1 MSEENKGY
9 DFTGL
14 SADEDFDSFL
24 ESIRRDLGETPSPRA
39 ASAGRTV
46 RPVEPEPV
54 EPEPEPAE
62 PESVEPEPGP
72 VRRPR
77 STRPAEQVQQPEPR
91 PARERS
97 TPKRRDA
104 EPRPAAAKNAP
115 ARERSAR
122 QEPQQPA
129 KSARRSAPDIKW
141 GPPPEEKKGRRS
153 GPDEPPRRRSG
164 FARAL
169 ILYTVVLVV
178 AAVAVMA
185 VLWKYLE
192 AYEFT
197 RPENVM
203 SQFEQMADEQYW
215 ETAVTSSFSVTP
227 SEFETESALMDELC
241 LSLLRDG
248 KMTYVKD
255 EAYTDEAPVYLVS
268 VNGVEL
274 CRVYMSP
281 QAGGEAGFGL
291 QYMSINKVE
300 LLADFIAP
308 KARSLTIT
316 APVGATVTINGIA
329 VGESYLS
336 DAAPDTS
343 YLPEL
348 EQNATD
354 LLCCYEIPVI
364 YGTVEIAATD
374 ENGQTLEAAEMDEN
388 GAVFSLPQ
396 GDVSVTIY
404 APAGAVVS
412 VNGVELGDDYKSL
425 TYATD
430 NVTITAPSS
439 ANVIADGE
447 DLDAGD
453 ADDVTLSLFEGLEN
467 YGTAPEMVAWRV
479 GALHKTP
486 EITAVDTYGT
496 ALSAPYLQD
505 GVYVFQPAED
515 EELAASQQQY
525 AETFYDLYAAFEAN
539 RDDKLDTNYYNI
551 LPYMYGG
558 TPLGTRLAS
567 EYSSRQPSGGVTAGS
582 YDSVEVTGFV
592 SYGDN
597 LYTCTVL
604 LYNDGELSG
613 SCAIAFIKASGKWY
627 AASTVEY
634 AVE

>member
-24 ESIRRDLGETPSPRA
+24 ESIRRDLGEAPSPCA
-39 ASAGRTV
+39 AS
-46 RPVEPEPV
+46 RPRPAAPVEPAEPEPEPV
-54 EPEPEPAE
+54 EPEPAE
-62 PESVEPEPGP
+62 PEPEPEPRP
-72 VRRPR
+72 VRKPR
-77 STRPAEQVQQPEPR
+77 STRPAESVQQPEPK
-91 PARERS
+91 RERS
-97 TPKRRDA
+97 AAPKRRDV
-104 EPRPAAAKNAP
+104 EPRPAAKAAP

-122 QEPQQPA
+122 PEPQQPQ

-141 GPPPEEKKGRRS
+141 GPPPEEKKGRRTA
-153 GPDEPPRRRSG
+153 PDEPPRRSG

-215 ETAVTSSFSVTP
+215 ETAITSSFAVTP
-227 SEFETESALMDELC
+227 SEFETKSQLEDELC

-255 EAYTDEAPVYLVS
+255 EAYTDAAPVYLVS

-308 KARSLTIT
+308 KARSITIT
-316 APVGATVTINGIA
+316 APVGATVTVNGIA
-329 VGESYLS
+329 VSENYLS

-354 LLCCYEIPVI
+354 LLCCYEIANI
-364 YGTVEIAATD
+364 YGTVEIAGTAA
-374 ENGQTLEAAEMDEN
+374 NGDTLVAEKSDEN
-388 GAVFSLPQ
+388 GAVFALPE
-396 GDVSVTIY
+396 GELSYTIY
-404 APAGAVVS
+404 APAGATVS
-412 VNGVELGDDYKSL
+412 VNGVELDENYKK
-425 TYATD
+425 T
-430 NVTITAPSS
+430 
-439 ANVIADGE
+439 GE
-447 DLDAGD
+447 DT
-453 ADDVTLSLFEGLEN
+453 TLSLFEGLEN
-467 YGTAPEMVAWRV
+467 YGAAPEMEAWEV
-479 GALHKTP
+479 GGLHQTP
-486 EITAVDTYGT
+486 EITAADESGT

-505 GVYVFQPAED
+505 GVYVFQPAAD

-525 AETFYDLYAAFEAN
+525 AETFYNLYAAFEAN

-567 EYSSRQPSGGVTAGS
+567 EYSSRQPSGGVAAGS

-592 SYGDN
+592 PYGDN

-604 LYNDGELSG
+604 LYNDDELAG
-613 SCAIAFIKASGKWY
+613 SCAVAFIKASGKWY
-627 AASTVEY
+627 AAATVEY

>member
-1 MSEENKGY
+1 MSEENKEY

-24 ESIRRDLGETPSPRA
+24 ESIRRDLGEAPSPRTASRPRPA
-39 ASAGRTV
+39 A
-46 RPVEPEPV
+46 PVEPAEPEPEPV
-54 EPEPEPAE
+54 EPEPAE
-62 PESVEPEPGP
+62 PEPEPEPRP
-72 VRRPR
+72 VRKPR
-77 STRPAEQVQQPEPR
+77 STRPAESVQQPEPK
-91 PARERS
+91 RERS
-97 TPKRRDA
+97 AAPKRRDV
-104 EPRPAAAKNAP
+104 EPRPAAKAAP

-122 QEPQQPA
+122 PEPQQPQ

-141 GPPPEEKKGRRS
+141 GPPPEEKKGRRTA
-153 GPDEPPRRRSG
+153 PDEPPRRSG

-215 ETAVTSSFSVTP
+215 ETAITSSFAVTP
-227 SEFETESALMDELC
+227 SEFETKSQLEDELC

-255 EAYTDEAPVYLVS
+255 EAYTDAAPVYLVS

-308 KARSLTIT
+308 KARSITIT
-316 APVGATVTINGIA
+316 APVGATVTVNGIA
-329 VGESYLS
+329 VSENYLS

-348 EQNATD
+348 EQNASD
-354 LLCCYEIPVI
+354 LLCCYEIANI
-364 YGTVEIAATD
+364 YGTVEIAGTAA
-374 ENGQTLEAAEMDEN
+374 NGDTLVAEKSDEN
-388 GAVFSLPQ
+388 GAVFALPE
-396 GDVSVTIY
+396 GELSYTIY
-404 APAGAVVS
+404 APAGATVS
-412 VNGVELGDDYKSL
+412 VNGVELDENYKK
-425 TYATD
+425 T
-430 NVTITAPSS
+430 
-439 ANVIADGE
+439 GE
-447 DLDAGD
+447 DT
-453 ADDVTLSLFEGLEN
+453 TLNLFEGLEN
-467 YGTAPEMVAWRV
+467 YGAAPEMEAWEV
-479 GALHKTP
+479 GGLHQTP
-486 EITAVDTYGT
+486 EITAADESDT

-505 GVYVFQPAED
+505 GVYVFQPAAD

-525 AETFYDLYAAFEAN
+525 AETFYNLYAAFEAN

-567 EYSSRQPSGGVTAGS
+567 EYSSRQPSGGVAAGS

-592 SYGDN
+592 PYGDN

-604 LYNDGELSG
+604 LYNDDELAG

-627 AASTVEY
+627 AAATVEY

>member
-24 ESIRRDLGETPSPRA
+24 ESIRRDLGEAPSPRA
-39 ASAGRTV
+39 AS
-46 RPVEPEPV
+46 RPRPAAPVEPAEPEPEPV
-54 EPEPEPAE
+54 EPEPAE
-62 PESVEPEPGP
+62 PEPEPEPRP
-72 VRRPR
+72 VRKPR
-77 STRPAEQVQQPEPR
+77 STRPAESVQQPEPK
-91 PARERS
+91 RERS
-97 TPKRRDA
+97 AAPKRRDV
-104 EPRPAAAKNAP
+104 EPRPAAKAAP

-122 QEPQQPA
+122 PEPQQPQ

-141 GPPPEEKKGRRS
+141 GPPPEEKKGRRTA
-153 GPDEPPRRRSG
+153 PDEPPRRSG

-215 ETAVTSSFSVTP
+215 ETAITSSFAVTP
-227 SEFETESALMDELC
+227 SEFETKSQLEDELC

-255 EAYTDEAPVYLVS
+255 EVYTDAAPVYLVS

-308 KARSLTIT
+308 KARSITIT
-316 APVGATVTINGIA
+316 SPVGATVTVNGIA
-329 VGESYLS
+329 VSENYLS

-354 LLCCYEIPVI
+354 LLCCYEIANI
-364 YGTVEIAATD
+364 YGTVEIAGTAA
-374 ENGQTLEAAEMDEN
+374 NGDTLVAEKSDEN
-388 GAVFSLPQ
+388 GAVFALPE
-396 GDVSVTIY
+396 GELSYTIY
-404 APAGAVVS
+404 APAGATVS
-412 VNGVELGDDYKSL
+412 VNGVELDENYKK
-425 TYATD
+425 T
-430 NVTITAPSS
+430 
-439 ANVIADGE
+439 GE
-447 DLDAGD
+447 DT
-453 ADDVTLSLFEGLEN
+453 TLSLFEGLEN
-467 YGTAPEMVAWRV
+467 YGAAPEMEAWEV
-479 GALHKTP
+479 GGLHQTL
-486 EITAVDTYGT
+486 EITAADESGT

-505 GVYVFQPAED
+505 GVYVFQPAAD

-525 AETFYDLYAAFEAN
+525 AETFYNLYAAFEAN

-567 EYSSRQPSGGVTAGS
+567 EYSSRQPSGGVAAGS

-592 SYGDN
+592 PYGDN

-604 LYNDGELSG
+604 LYNDDELAG
-613 SCAIAFIKASGKWY
+613 SCAVAFIKASGKWY
-627 AASTVEY
+627 AAATVEY

>member
-24 ESIRRDLGETPSPRA
+24 ESIRRDLGEAPSPRA
-39 ASAGRTV
+39 AS
-46 RPVEPEPV
+46 RPRPAAPVEPAEPEPEPV
-54 EPEPEPAE
+54 EPEPAE
-62 PESVEPEPGP
+62 PEPEPEPRP
-72 VRRPR
+72 VRKPR
-77 STRPAEQVQQPEPR
+77 STRPAESVQQPEPK
-91 PARERS
+91 RERS
-97 TPKRRDA
+97 AAPKRRDV
-104 EPRPAAAKNAP
+104 EPRPAAKAAP

-122 QEPQQPA
+122 PEPQQPQ

-141 GPPPEEKKGRRS
+141 GPPPEEKKGRRTA
-153 GPDEPPRRRSG
+153 PDEPPRRSG

-215 ETAVTSSFSVTP
+215 ETAITSSFAVTP
-227 SEFETESALMDELC
+227 SEFETKSQLEDELC

-255 EAYTDEAPVYLVS
+255 EAYTDAAPVYLVS

-308 KARSLTIT
+308 KARSITIT
-316 APVGATVTINGIA
+316 APVGATVTVNGIA
-329 VGESYLS
+329 VSENYLS

-354 LLCCYEIPVI
+354 LLCCYEIANI
-364 YGTVEIAATD
+364 YGTVEIAGTAA
-374 ENGQTLEAAEMDEN
+374 NGDTLVAEKSDEN
-388 GAVFSLPQ
+388 GAVFALPE
-396 GDVSVTIY
+396 GELSYTIY
-404 APAGAVVS
+404 APAGATVS
-412 VNGVELGDDYKSL
+412 VNGVELDENYKK
-425 TYATD
+425 T
-430 NVTITAPSS
+430 
-439 ANVIADGE
+439 GE
-447 DLDAGD
+447 DT
-453 ADDVTLSLFEGLEN
+453 TLNLFEGLEN
-467 YGTAPEMVAWRV
+467 YGAAPEMEAWEV
-479 GALHKTP
+479 GGLHQTP
-486 EITAVDTYGT
+486 EITAADESGT

-505 GVYVFQPAED
+505 GVYVFQPAAY

-525 AETFYDLYAAFEAN
+525 AETFYNLYAAFEAN

-567 EYSSRQPSGGVTAGS
+567 EYSSRQPSGGVAAGS

-592 SYGDN
+592 PYGDN

-604 LYNDGELSG
+604 LYNDDELAG
-613 SCAIAFIKASGKWY
+613 SCAVAFIKASGKWY
-627 AASTVEY
+627 AAATVEY

>member
-24 ESIRRDLGETPSPRA
+24 ESIRRDLGEAPSPRTASRPRPA
-39 ASAGRTV
+39 A
-46 RPVEPEPV
+46 PVEPAEPEPEPV
-54 EPEPEPAE
+54 EPEPAE
-62 PESVEPEPGP
+62 PEPEPEPRP
-72 VRRPR
+72 VRKPR
-77 STRPAEQVQQPEPR
+77 STRPAESVQQPEPK
-91 PARERS
+91 RERS
-97 TPKRRDA
+97 AAPKRRDV
-104 EPRPAAAKNAP
+104 EPRPAAKAAP

-122 QEPQQPA
+122 PEPQQPQ

-141 GPPPEEKKGRRS
+141 GPPPEEKKGRRTA
-153 GPDEPPRRRSG
+153 PDEPPRRSG

-215 ETAVTSSFSVTP
+215 ETAITSSFAVTP
-227 SEFETESALMDELC
+227 SEFETKSQLEDELC

-255 EAYTDEAPVYLVS
+255 EVYTDAAPVYLVS

-308 KARSLTIT
+308 KARSITIT
-316 APVGATVTINGIA
+316 APVGATVTVNGIA
-329 VGESYLS
+329 VSESYLS

-354 LLCCYEIPVI
+354 LLCCYEIANI
-364 YGTVEIAATD
+364 YGTVEIAGTAA
-374 ENGQTLEAAEMDEN
+374 NGDTLVAEKSDEN
-388 GAVFSLPQ
+388 GAVFALPE
-396 GDVSVTIY
+396 GELSYTIY
-404 APAGAVVS
+404 APAGATVS
-412 VNGVELGDDYKSL
+412 VNGVELDENYKK
-425 TYATD
+425 T
-430 NVTITAPSS
+430 
-439 ANVIADGE
+439 GE
-447 DLDAGD
+447 NT
-453 ADDVTLSLFEGLEN
+453 TLSLFEGLEN
-467 YGTAPEMVAWRV
+467 YGAAPEMEAWEV
-479 GALHKTP
+479 GGLHQTP
-486 EITAVDTYGT
+486 EITAADESGT

-505 GVYVFQPAED
+505 GVYVFQPAAD

-525 AETFYDLYAAFEAN
+525 AETFYNLYAAFEAN

-567 EYSSRQPSGGVTAGS
+567 EYSSRQPSGGVAAGS

-592 SYGDN
+592 PYGDN

-604 LYNDGELSG
+604 LYNDDELAG
-613 SCAIAFIKASGKWY
+613 SCAVAFIKASGKWY
-627 AASTVEY
+627 AAATVEY

>member
-24 ESIRRDLGETPSPRA
+24 ESIRRDLGEAPSPRTASRPRPA
-39 ASAGRTV
+39 A
-46 RPVEPEPV
+46 PVEPAEPEPEPV
-54 EPEPEPAE
+54 EPEPAE
-62 PESVEPEPGP
+62 PEPEPEPRP
-72 VRRPR
+72 VRKPR
-77 STRPAEQVQQPEPR
+77 STRPAESVQQPEPK
-91 PARERS
+91 RERS
-97 TPKRRDA
+97 AAPKRRDV
-104 EPRPAAAKNAP
+104 EPRPAAKAAP

-122 QEPQQPA
+122 PEPQQPQ

-141 GPPPEEKKGRRS
+141 GPPPEEKKGRRTA
-153 GPDEPPRRRSG
+153 PDEPPRRSG

-215 ETAVTSSFSVTP
+215 ETAITSSFAVTP
-227 SEFETESALMDELC
+227 SEFETKSQLEDELC

-255 EAYTDEAPVYLVS
+255 EVYTDAAPVYLVS

-308 KARSLTIT
+308 KARSITIT
-316 APVGATVTINGIA
+316 APVGATVTVNGIA
-329 VGESYLS
+329 VSENYLS

-354 LLCCYEIPVI
+354 LLCCYEIANI
-364 YGTVEIAATD
+364 YGTVEIAGTAT
-374 ENGQTLEAAEMDEN
+374 NGDTLVAEKSDEN
-388 GAVFSLPQ
+388 GAVFALPE
-396 GDVSVTIY
+396 GELSYTIY
-404 APAGAVVS
+404 APAGATVS
-412 VNGVELGDDYKSL
+412 VNGVELDENYKK
-425 TYATD
+425 T
-430 NVTITAPSS
+430 
-439 ANVIADGE
+439 GE
-447 DLDAGD
+447 DT
-453 ADDVTLSLFEGLEN
+453 TLSLFEGLEN
-467 YGTAPEMVAWRV
+467 YGAAPEMEAWEV
-479 GALHKTP
+479 GGLHQTP
-486 EITAVDTYGT
+486 EITAADESGT

-505 GVYVFQPAED
+505 GVYVFQPAAD

-525 AETFYDLYAAFEAN
+525 AETFYNLYAAFEAN

-567 EYSSRQPSGGVTAGS
+567 EYSSRQPSGGVAAGS

-592 SYGDN
+592 PYGDN

-604 LYNDGELSG
+604 LYNDDELAG
-613 SCAIAFIKASGKWY
+613 SCAVAFIKASGKWY
-627 AASTVEY
+627 AAATVEY

>member
-24 ESIRRDLGETPSPRA
+24 ESIRRDLGEAPSPRTASRPRPA
-39 ASAGRTV
+39 A
-46 RPVEPEPV
+46 PVEPAEPEPEPV
-54 EPEPEPAE
+54 EPEPAE
-62 PESVEPEPGP
+62 PEPEPEPRP
-72 VRRPR
+72 VRKPR
-77 STRPAEQVQQPEPR
+77 STRPAESVQQPEPK
-91 PARERS
+91 RERS
-97 TPKRRDA
+97 AAPKRRDV
-104 EPRPAAAKNAP
+104 EPRPAAKAAP
-115 ARERSAR
+115 ARERSAGP
-122 QEPQQPA
+122 EPPQPQT
-129 KSARRSAPDIKW
+129 SARRSAPDIKW
-141 GPPPEEKKGRRS
+141 GPPPEEKKGRRTA
-153 GPDEPPRRRSG
+153 PDEPPRRSG

-215 ETAVTSSFSVTP
+215 ETAITSSFAVTP
-227 SEFETESALMDELC
+227 SEFETKSQLEDELC

-255 EAYTDEAPVYLVS
+255 EAYTDAAPVYLVS

-308 KARSLTIT
+308 KARRLTV
-316 APVGATVTINGIA
+316 AAAVGATVTGNGID
-329 VGESYLS
+329 VSENYLS

-354 LLCCYEIPVI
+354 LLCCYEIANI
-364 YGTVEIAATD
+364 YGTVEIAGTAA
-374 ENGQTLEAAEMDEN
+374 NGDTLVAEKSDEN
-388 GAVFSLPQ
+388 GAVFALPE
-396 GDVSVTIY
+396 GELSYTIY
-404 APAGAVVS
+404 APAGATVS
-412 VNGVELGDDYKSL
+412 VNGVELDENYKK
-425 TYATD
+425 T
-430 NVTITAPSS
+430 
-439 ANVIADGE
+439 GE
-447 DLDAGD
+447 DT
-453 ADDVTLSLFEGLEN
+453 TLSLFEGLEN
-467 YGTAPEMVAWRV
+467 YGAAPKMEAWEV
-479 GALHKTP
+479 GGLHQTP
-486 EITAVDTYGT
+486 EITAADESGT

-505 GVYVFQPAED
+505 GVYVFQPAAD

-525 AETFYDLYAAFEAN
+525 AETFYNLYAAFEAN

-567 EYSSRQPSGGVTAGS
+567 EYSSRQPSGGVAAGS

-592 SYGDN
+592 PYGDN

-604 LYNDGELSG
+604 LYNDDELAG
-613 SCAIAFIKASGKWY
+613 SCAVAFIKASGKWY
-627 AASTVEY
+627 AAATVEY

>member
-24 ESIRRDLGETPSPRA
+24 ESIRRDLGEAPSPRA
-39 ASAGRTV
+39 AS
-46 RPVEPEPV
+46 RPRPAAPVEPAEPEPEPV
-54 EPEPEPAE
+54 EPEPAE
-62 PESVEPEPGP
+62 PEPEPQP
-72 VRRPR
+72 VRKPR
-77 STRPAEQVQQPEPR
+77 STRPAESVQQPEPK
-91 PARERS
+91 RERS
-97 TPKRRDA
+97 AAPKRRDA
-104 EPRPAAAKNAP
+104 EPRPAAKAAP
-115 ARERSAR
+115 ARERAAR
-122 QEPQQPA
+122 PEPQQPQ

-141 GPPPEEKKGRRS
+141 GPPPEEKKGRRTA
-153 GPDEPPRRRSG
+153 PDEPPRRSG

-215 ETAVTSSFSVTP
+215 ETAITSSFAVTP
-227 SEFETESALMDELC
+227 SEFETKSQLEDELC

-255 EAYTDEAPVYLVS
+255 EAYTDAAPVYLVS

-308 KARSLTIT
+308 KARSITIT
-316 APVGATVTINGIA
+316 APVGATVTVNGIA
-329 VGESYLS
+329 VSENYLS

-354 LLCCYEIPVI
+354 LLCCYEIANI
-364 YGTVEIAATD
+364 YGTVEIAGTAA
-374 ENGQTLEAAEMDEN
+374 NGDTLVAEKSDEN
-388 GAVFSLPQ
+388 GAVFALPE
-396 GDVSVTIY
+396 GELSYTIY
-404 APAGAVVS
+404 TPAGATVS
-412 VNGVELGDDYKSL
+412 VNGVELDENYKK
-425 TYATD
+425 T
-430 NVTITAPSS
+430 
-439 ANVIADGE
+439 GE
-447 DLDAGD
+447 DT
-453 ADDVTLSLFEGLEN
+453 TLSLFEGLEN
-467 YGTAPEMVAWRV
+467 YGAAPEMEAWEV
-479 GALHKTP
+479 GGLHQTP
-486 EITAVDTYGT
+486 EITAADESGT

-505 GVYVFQPAED
+505 GVYVFQPAAD

-525 AETFYDLYAAFEAN
+525 AETFYNLYAAFEAN

-567 EYSSRQPSGGVTAGS
+567 EYSSRQPSGGVAAGS

-592 SYGDN
+592 PYGDN

-604 LYNDGELSG
+604 LYNDDELAG
-613 SCAIAFIKASGKWY
+613 SCAVAFIKASGKWY
-627 AASTVEY
+627 AAATVEY

>member
-24 ESIRRDLGETPSPRA
+24 ESIRRDLGEAPSPRTASRPRPA
-39 ASAGRTV
+39 A
-46 RPVEPEPV
+46 PVEPAEPEPEPV
-54 EPEPEPAE
+54 EPEPAE
-62 PESVEPEPGP
+62 PEPEPEPRP
-72 VRRPR
+72 VRKLR
-77 STRPAEQVQQPEPR
+77 STRPAESVQQPEPK
-91 PARERS
+91 RERS
-97 TPKRRDA
+97 AAPKRRDV
-104 EPRPAAAKNAP
+104 EPRPAEKAAP

-122 QEPQQPA
+122 PEPQQPQ

-141 GPPPEEKKGRRS
+141 GPPPEEKKGRRTA
-153 GPDEPPRRRSG
+153 PDEPPRRSG

-215 ETAVTSSFSVTP
+215 ETAITSSFAVTP
-227 SEFETESALMDELC
+227 SEFETKSQLEDELC

-255 EAYTDEAPVYLVS
+255 EVYTDAAPVYLVS

-308 KARSLTIT
+308 KARSITIT
-316 APVGATVTINGIA
+316 APVGATVTVNGIA
-329 VGESYLS
+329 VSENYLS

-354 LLCCYEIPVI
+354 LLCCYEIANI
-364 YGTVEIAATD
+364 YGTVEIAGTAA
-374 ENGQTLEAAEMDEN
+374 NGDTLVAEKSDEN
-388 GAVFSLPQ
+388 GAVFALPE
-396 GDVSVTIY
+396 GELSYTIY
-404 APAGAVVS
+404 APAGATVS
-412 VNGVELGDDYKSL
+412 VNGVELDENYKK
-425 TYATD
+425 T
-430 NVTITAPSS
+430 
-439 ANVIADGE
+439 GE
-447 DLDAGD
+447 DT
-453 ADDVTLSLFEGLEN
+453 TLSLFEGLEN
-467 YGTAPEMVAWRV
+467 YGAAPEMEAWEV
-479 GALHKTP
+479 GGLHQTP
-486 EITAVDTYGT
+486 EITAADESGT

-505 GVYVFQPAED
+505 GVYVFQPAAD

-525 AETFYDLYAAFEAN
+525 AETFYNLYAAFEAN

-567 EYSSRQPSGGVTAGS
+567 EYSSRQPSGGVAAGS

-592 SYGDN
+592 PYGDN

-604 LYNDGELSG
+604 LYNDDELAG
-613 SCAIAFIKASGKWY
+613 SCAVAFIKASGKWY
-627 AASTVEY
+627 AAATVEY

>member
-24 ESIRRDLGETPSPRA
+24 ESIRRDLGEAPSPRA
-39 ASAGRTV
+39 AS
-46 RPVEPEPV
+46 RPRPAAPVEPAEPEPEPV
-54 EPEPEPAE
+54 EPEPAE
-62 PESVEPEPGP
+62 PEPEPEPRP
-72 VRRPR
+72 VRKPR
-77 STRPAEQVQQPEPR
+77 STRPAESVQQPEPK
-91 PARERS
+91 RERS
-97 TPKRRDA
+97 AAPKRRDV
-104 EPRPAAAKNAP
+104 EPRPAAKAAP

-122 QEPQQPA
+122 PEPQQPQ

-141 GPPPEEKKGRRS
+141 GPPPEEKKGRRTA
-153 GPDEPPRRRSG
+153 PDEPPRRSG

-215 ETAVTSSFSVTP
+215 ETAITSSFAVTP
-227 SEFETESALMDELC
+227 SEFETKSQLEDELC

-255 EAYTDEAPVYLVS
+255 EVYTDAAPVYLVS

-308 KARSLTIT
+308 KARSITIT
-316 APVGATVTINGIA
+316 APVGATVTVNGIA
-329 VGESYLS
+329 VSESYLS

-354 LLCCYEIPVI
+354 LLCCYEIANI
-364 YGTVEIAATD
+364 YGTVEIAGTAA
-374 ENGQTLEAAEMDEN
+374 NGDTLVAEKSDEN
-388 GAVFSLPQ
+388 GAVFALPE
-396 GDVSVTIY
+396 GELSYTIY
-404 APAGAVVS
+404 APAGATVS
-412 VNGVELGDDYKSL
+412 VNGVELDENYKK
-425 TYATD
+425 T
-430 NVTITAPSS
+430 
-439 ANVIADGE
+439 GE
-447 DLDAGD
+447 DT
-453 ADDVTLSLFEGLEN
+453 TLSLFEGLEN
-467 YGTAPEMVAWRV
+467 YGATPEMEAWEV
-479 GALHKTP
+479 GGLHQTP
-486 EITAVDTYGT
+486 EITAADESGT

-505 GVYVFQPAED
+505 GVYVFQPAAYV
-515 EELAASQQQY
+515 ELAASQQQY
-525 AETFYDLYAAFEAN
+525 AETFYNLYAAFEAN

-567 EYSSRQPSGGVTAGS
+567 EYSSRQPSGGVAAGS

-592 SYGDN
+592 PYGDN

-604 LYNDGELSG
+604 LYNDDELAG
-613 SCAIAFIKASGKWY
+613 SCAVAFIKASGKWY
-627 AASTVEY
+627 AAATVEY

>member
-24 ESIRRDLGETPSPRA
+24 ESIRRDLGEAPSPRTASRPRPA
-39 ASAGRTV
+39 A
-46 RPVEPEPV
+46 PVEPAEPEPEPV
-54 EPEPEPAE
+54 EPEPAE
-62 PESVEPEPGP
+62 PEPEPEPRP
-72 VRRPR
+72 VRKLR
-77 STRPAEQVQQPEPR
+77 STRPAESVQQPEPK
-91 PARERS
+91 RERS
-97 TPKRRDA
+97 AAPKRRDV
-104 EPRPAAAKNAP
+104 EPRPAAKAAP

-122 QEPQQPA
+122 PEPQQPQ

-141 GPPPEEKKGRRS
+141 GPPPEEKKGRRTA
-153 GPDEPPRRRSG
+153 PDEPPRRSG

-215 ETAVTSSFSVTP
+215 ETAITSSFAVTP
-227 SEFETESALMDELC
+227 SEFETKSQLEDELC

-255 EAYTDEAPVYLVS
+255 EVYTDAAPVYLVS

-308 KARSLTIT
+308 KARSITIT
-316 APVGATVTINGIA
+316 APVGATVTVNGIA
-329 VGESYLS
+329 VSENYLS

-354 LLCCYEIPVI
+354 LLCCYEIANI
-364 YGTVEIAATD
+364 YGTVEIAGTAA
-374 ENGQTLEAAEMDEN
+374 NGDTLVAEKSDEN
-388 GAVFSLPQ
+388 GAVFALPE
-396 GDVSVTIY
+396 GELSYTIY
-404 APAGAVVS
+404 APAGATVS
-412 VNGVELGDDYKSL
+412 VNGVELDENYKK
-425 TYATD
+425 T
-430 NVTITAPSS
+430 
-439 ANVIADGE
+439 GE
-447 DLDAGD
+447 DT
-453 ADDVTLSLFEGLEN
+453 TLSLFEGLEN
-467 YGTAPEMVAWRV
+467 YGAAPEMEAWEV
-479 GALHKTP
+479 GGLHQTP
-486 EITAVDTYGT
+486 EITAADESGT

-505 GVYVFQPAED
+505 GVYVFQPAAD

-525 AETFYDLYAAFEAN
+525 AETFYNLYAAFEAN

-567 EYSSRQPSGGVTAGS
+567 EYSSRQPSGGVAAGS

-592 SYGDN
+592 PYGDN

-604 LYNDGELSG
+604 LYNDDELAG
-613 SCAIAFIKASGKWY
+613 SCAVAFIKASGKWY
-627 AASTVEY
+627 AAATVEY

>member
-1 MSEENKGY
+1 MSEENKEY

-24 ESIRRDLGETPSPRA
+24 ESIRRDLGEAPSPRTASRPRPA
-39 ASAGRTV
+39 A
-46 RPVEPEPV
+46 PVEPAEPEPEPV
-54 EPEPEPAE
+54 EPEPAE
-62 PESVEPEPGP
+62 PEPEPEPRP
-72 VRRPR
+72 VRKPR
-77 STRPAEQVQQPEPR
+77 STRPAESVQQPEPK
-91 PARERS
+91 RERS
-97 TPKRRDA
+97 AAPKRRDV
-104 EPRPAAAKNAP
+104 EPRPAAKAAP

-122 QEPQQPA
+122 PEPQQPQ

-141 GPPPEEKKGRRS
+141 GPPPEEKKGRRTA
-153 GPDEPPRRRSG
+153 PDEPPRRSG

-215 ETAVTSSFSVTP
+215 ETAITSSFAVTP
-227 SEFETESALMDELC
+227 SEFETKSQLEDELC
-241 LSLLRDG
+241 LSLLRGG

-255 EAYTDEAPVYLVS
+255 EAYTDAAPVYLVS

-308 KARSLTIT
+308 KARSITIT
-316 APVGATVTINGIA
+316 APVGATVTVNGIA
-329 VGESYLS
+329 VSENYLS

-354 LLCCYEIPVI
+354 LLCCYEIANI
-364 YGTVEIAATD
+364 YGTVEIAGTAA
-374 ENGQTLEAAEMDEN
+374 NGDTLVAEKSDEN
-388 GAVFSLPQ
+388 GAVFALPE
-396 GDVSVTIY
+396 GELSYTIY
-404 APAGAVVS
+404 APAGATVS
-412 VNGVELGDDYKSL
+412 VNGVELDENYKK
-425 TYATD
+425 T
-430 NVTITAPSS
+430 
-439 ANVIADGE
+439 GE
-447 DLDAGD
+447 DT
-453 ADDVTLSLFEGLEN
+453 TLSLFEGLEN
-467 YGTAPEMVAWRV
+467 YGAAPEMEAWEV
-479 GALHKTP
+479 GGLHQTP
-486 EITAVDTYGT
+486 EITAADESGT

-505 GVYVFQPAED
+505 GVYVFQPAAD

-525 AETFYDLYAAFEAN
+525 AETFYNLYAAFEAN

-567 EYSSRQPSGGVTAGS
+567 EYSSRQPSGGVAAGS

-592 SYGDN
+592 PYGDN

-604 LYNDGELSG
+604 LYNDDELAG
-613 SCAIAFIKASGKWY
+613 SCAVAFIKASGKWY
-627 AASTVEY
+627 AAATVEY

>member
-24 ESIRRDLGETPSPRA
+24 ESIRRDLGEAPSPRTASRPRPA
-39 ASAGRTV
+39 A
-46 RPVEPEPV
+46 PVEPAEPEPEPV
-54 EPEPEPAE
+54 EPEPAE
-62 PESVEPEPGP
+62 PEPEPEPRP
-72 VRRPR
+72 VRKPR
-77 STRPAEQVQQPEPR
+77 STRSAESVQQPEPK
-91 PARERS
+91 RERS
-97 TPKRRDA
+97 AAPKRRDV
-104 EPRPAAAKNAP
+104 EPRPAAKAAP

-122 QEPQQPA
+122 PEPQQPQ

-141 GPPPEEKKGRRS
+141 GPPPEEKKGRRTA
-153 GPDEPPRRRSG
+153 PDEPPRRSG

-215 ETAVTSSFSVTP
+215 ETAITSSFAVTP
-227 SEFETESALMDELC
+227 SEFETKSQLEDELC

-255 EAYTDEAPVYLVS
+255 EVYTDAAPVYLVS

-308 KARSLTIT
+308 KARSITIT
-316 APVGATVTINGIA
+316 APVGATVTVNGIA
-329 VGESYLS
+329 VSESYLS

-354 LLCCYEIPVI
+354 LLCCYEIANI
-364 YGTVEIAATD
+364 YGTVEIAGTAA
-374 ENGQTLEAAEMDEN
+374 NGDTLVAEKSDEN
-388 GAVFSLPQ
+388 GAVFALPE
-396 GDVSVTIY
+396 GELSYTIY
-404 APAGAVVS
+404 APAGATVS
-412 VNGVELGDDYKSL
+412 VNGVELDENYKK
-425 TYATD
+425 T
-430 NVTITAPSS
+430 
-439 ANVIADGE
+439 GE
-447 DLDAGD
+447 NT
-453 ADDVTLSLFEGLEN
+453 TLSLFEGLEN
-467 YGTAPEMVAWRV
+467 YGAAPEMEAWEV
-479 GALHKTP
+479 GGLHQTP
-486 EITAVDTYGT
+486 EITAADESGT

-505 GVYVFQPAED
+505 GVYVFQPAAD

-525 AETFYDLYAAFEAN
+525 AETFYNLYAAFEAN

-567 EYSSRQPSGGVTAGS
+567 EYSSRQPSGGVAAGS

-592 SYGDN
+592 PYGDN

-604 LYNDGELSG
+604 LYNDDELAG
-613 SCAIAFIKASGKWY
+613 SCAVAFIKASGKWY
-627 AASTVEY
+627 AAATVEY

>member
-24 ESIRRDLGETPSPRA
+24 ESIRRDLGEAPSPRDASRPRPA
-39 ASAGRTV
+39 A
-46 RPVEPEPV
+46 PVEPAEPEPEPV
-54 EPEPEPAE
+54 EPEPAE
-62 PESVEPEPGP
+62 PEPEPEPRP
-72 VRRPR
+72 VCKPR
-77 STRPAEQVQQPEPR
+77 STRPAESVQQPEPK
-91 PARERS
+91 RERS
-97 TPKRRDA
+97 AAPKRRDV
-104 EPRPAAAKNAP
+104 EPRPAAKAAP

-122 QEPQQPA
+122 PEPQQPQ

-141 GPPPEEKKGRRS
+141 GPPPEEKKGRRTA
-153 GPDEPPRRRSG
+153 PDEPPRRSG

-215 ETAVTSSFSVTP
+215 ETAITSSFAVTP
-227 SEFETESALMDELC
+227 SEFETKSQLEDELC

-255 EAYTDEAPVYLVS
+255 EAYTDAAPVYLVS

-308 KARSLTIT
+308 KARSITIT
-316 APVGATVTINGIA
+316 APVGATVTVNGIA
-329 VGESYLS
+329 VSESYLS

-354 LLCCYEIPVI
+354 LLCCYEIANI
-364 YGTVEIAATD
+364 YGTVEIAGTAA
-374 ENGQTLEAAEMDEN
+374 NGDTLVAEKSDEN
-388 GAVFSLPQ
+388 GAVFALPE
-396 GDVSVTIY
+396 GELSYTIY
-404 APAGAVVS
+404 APAGATVS
-412 VNGVELGDDYKSL
+412 VNGVELDENYKK
-425 TYATD
+425 T
-430 NVTITAPSS
+430 
-439 ANVIADGE
+439 GE
-447 DLDAGD
+447 DT
-453 ADDVTLSLFEGLEN
+453 TLSLFEGLEN
-467 YGTAPEMVAWRV
+467 YGAAPEMEAWEV
-479 GALHKTP
+479 GGLHQTP
-486 EITAVDTYGT
+486 EITAADESGT

-505 GVYVFQPAED
+505 GVYVFQPAAD

-525 AETFYDLYAAFEAN
+525 AETFYNLYAAFEAN

-567 EYSSRQPSGGVTAGS
+567 EYSSRQPSGGVAAGS

-592 SYGDN
+592 PYGDN

-604 LYNDGELSG
+604 LYNDDELAG
-613 SCAIAFIKASGKWY
+613 SCAVAFIKASGKWY
-627 AASTVEY
+627 AAATVEY

>member
-24 ESIRRDLGETPSPRA
+24 ESIRRDLGEAPSPRA
-39 ASAGRTV
+39 AS
-46 RPVEPEPV
+46 RPRPAAPVEPAEPEPEPV
-54 EPEPEPAE
+54 EPEPAE
-62 PESVEPEPGP
+62 PEPEPEPRP
-72 VRRPR
+72 VRKPR
-77 STRPAEQVQQPEPR
+77 STRPAESVQQPEPK
-91 PARERS
+91 RERS
-97 TPKRRDA
+97 AAPKRRDV
-104 EPRPAAAKNAP
+104 EPRPAAKAAP

-122 QEPQQPA
+122 PEPQQPQ

-141 GPPPEEKKGRRS
+141 GPPPEEKKGRRTA
-153 GPDEPPRRRSG
+153 PDEPPRRSG

-215 ETAVTSSFSVTP
+215 ETAITSSFAVTP
-227 SEFETESALMDELC
+227 SEFETKSQLEDELC

-255 EAYTDEAPVYLVS
+255 EVYTDAAPVYLVS

-308 KARSLTIT
+308 KARSITIT
-316 APVGATVTINGIA
+316 APVGATVTVNGIA
-329 VGESYLS
+329 VSENYLS

-354 LLCCYEIPVI
+354 LLCCYEIANI
-364 YGTVEIAATD
+364 YGTVEIAGTAA
-374 ENGQTLEAAEMDEN
+374 NGDTLVAEKSDEN
-388 GAVFSLPQ
+388 GAVFALPE
-396 GDVSVTIY
+396 GELSYTIY
-404 APAGAVVS
+404 APAGATVS
-412 VNGVELGDDYKSL
+412 VNGVELDENYKK
-425 TYATD
+425 T
-430 NVTITAPSS
+430 
-439 ANVIADGE
+439 GE
-447 DLDAGD
+447 DT
-453 ADDVTLSLFEGLEN
+453 TLSLFEGLEN
-467 YGTAPEMVAWRV
+467 YGAAPEMEAWEV
-479 GALHKTP
+479 GGLHPTP
-486 EITAVDTYGT
+486 EITAADESGT

-505 GVYVFQPAED
+505 GVYVFQPAAD

-525 AETFYDLYAAFEAN
+525 AETFYNLYAAFEAN

-567 EYSSRQPSGGVTAGS
+567 EYSSRQPSGGVAAGS

-592 SYGDN
+592 PYGDN

-604 LYNDGELSG
+604 LYNDDELAG
-613 SCAIAFIKASGKWY
+613 SCAVAFIKASGKWY
-627 AASTVEY
+627 AAATVEY

>member
-24 ESIRRDLGETPSPRA
+24 ESIRRDLGEAPSPRA
-39 ASAGRTV
+39 AS
-46 RPVEPEPV
+46 RPRPAAPVEPAEPEPEPV
-54 EPEPEPAE
+54 EPEPAE
-62 PESVEPEPGP
+62 PEPEPQP
-72 VRRPR
+72 VRKPR
-77 STRPAEQVQQPEPR
+77 STRPAESVQQPEPK
-91 PARERS
+91 RERS
-97 TPKRRDA
+97 AAPKRRDA
-104 EPRPAAAKNAP
+104 EPRPAAKAAP

-122 QEPQQPA
+122 PEPQPPQ

-141 GPPPEEKKGRRS
+141 GPPPEEQGGRRS
-153 GPDEPPRRRSG
+153 RRAAPDEPPKRRSG

-215 ETAVTSSFSVTP
+215 ETAITSSFAVTP
-227 SEFETESALMDELC
+227 SEFETKSQLEDELC

-248 KMTYVKD
+248 TMTYVKD
-255 EAYTDEAPVYLVS
+255 EAYTDAAPVYLVS

-308 KARSLTIT
+308 AARSITIT
-316 APVGATVTINGIA
+316 APVGATVTVNGIA
-329 VGESYLS
+329 VSESYLS

-348 EQNATD
+348 EQNASD
-354 LLCCYEIPVI
+354 LLCCYEIANI
-364 YGTVEIAATD
+364 YGTVEIAATAA
-374 ENGQTLEAAEMDEN
+374 NGDTLVAERSDEN
-388 GAVFSLPQ
+388 GAVFALPE
-396 GDVSVTIY
+396 GELSYTIY
-404 APAGAVVS
+404 APMGATVS
-412 VNGVELGDDYKSL
+412 VNGVELDENYKK
-425 TYATD
+425 TG
-430 NVTITAPSS
+430 
-439 ANVIADGE
+439 AD
-447 DLDAGD
+447 
-453 ADDVTLSLFEGLEN
+453 TSLSLFEGLEN
-467 YGTAPEMVAWRV
+467 YGTAPEMEAWEV
-479 GALHKTP
+479 GGLHQTP
-486 EITAVDTYGT
+486 EITAADESGT

-505 GVYVFQPAED
+505 GVYVFQPAAD

-525 AETFYDLYAAFEAN
+525 AETFYNLYAAFEAN

-567 EYSSRQPSGGVTAGS
+567 EYSSRQPSGGVAAGS

-592 SYGDN
+592 PYGDN

-604 LYNDGELSG
+604 LYNDDELAG
-613 SCAIAFIKASGKWY
+613 SCAVAFIKASGKWY
-627 AASTVEY
+627 AAATVEY

>member
-24 ESIRRDLGETPSPRA
+24 ESIRRDLGEAPSPRTASRPRPA
-39 ASAGRTV
+39 A
-46 RPVEPEPV
+46 PVEPAEPEPEPV
-54 EPEPEPAE
+54 EPEPAE
-62 PESVEPEPGP
+62 PEPEPEPRP
-72 VRRPR
+72 VRKPR
-77 STRPAEQVQQPEPR
+77 STRPAESVQQPEPK
-91 PARERS
+91 RERS
-97 TPKRRDA
+97 AAPKRRDV
-104 EPRPAAAKNAP
+104 EPRPAAKAAP

-122 QEPQQPA
+122 PEPQQPQ

-141 GPPPEEKKGRRS
+141 GPPPEEKKGRRTA
-153 GPDEPPRRRSG
+153 PDEPPRRSG

-215 ETAVTSSFSVTP
+215 ETAITSSFAVTP
-227 SEFETESALMDELC
+227 SEFETKSQLEDELC

-255 EAYTDEAPVYLVS
+255 EVYTDAAPVYLVS

-308 KARSLTIT
+308 KARSITIT
-316 APVGATVTINGIA
+316 APVGATVTVNGIA
-329 VGESYLS
+329 VSESYLS

-354 LLCCYEIPVI
+354 LLCCYEIANI
-364 YGTVEIAATD
+364 YGTVEIAGTAA
-374 ENGQTLEAAEMDEN
+374 NGDTLVAEKSDEN
-388 GAVFSLPQ
+388 GAVFALPE
-396 GDVSVTIY
+396 GELSYTIY
-404 APAGAVVS
+404 APAGATVS
-412 VNGVELGDDYKSL
+412 VNGVELDENYKK
-425 TYATD
+425 T
-430 NVTITAPSS
+430 
-439 ANVIADGE
+439 GE
-447 DLDAGD
+447 DT
-453 ADDVTLSLFEGLEN
+453 TLSLFEGLEN
-467 YGTAPEMVAWRV
+467 YGAAPEMEAWEV
-479 GALHKTP
+479 GGLHQTP
-486 EITAVDTYGT
+486 EITAADESGT

-505 GVYVFQPAED
+505 GVYVFQPAAD

-525 AETFYDLYAAFEAN
+525 AETFYNLYAAFEAN

-567 EYSSRQPSGGVTAGS
+567 EYSSRQPSGGVAAGS

-592 SYGDN
+592 PYGDN

-604 LYNDGELSG
+604 LYNDDELAG
-613 SCAIAFIKASGKWY
+613 SCAVAFIKASGKWY
-627 AASTVEY
+627 AAATVEY

>member
-24 ESIRRDLGETPSPRA
+24 ESIRRDLGEAPSPRA
-39 ASAGRTV
+39 ASRPRPAA
-46 RPVEPEPV
+46 PVEPA

-62 PESVEPEPGP
+62 PEPAEPEPEPEPRP
-72 VRRPR
+72 VRKPK
-77 STRPAEQVQQPEPR
+77 SARPAESVQQPEPKS
-91 PARERS
+91 ARERS
-97 TPKRRDA
+97 AAPKRRDA
-104 EPRPAAAKNAP
+104 EPRPAAKAAP
-115 ARERSAR
+115 ARERAAR
-122 QEPQQPA
+122 PEPQQPQ

-153 GPDEPPRRRSG
+153 APDEPPRRSG

-215 ETAVTSSFSVTP
+215 ETAITSSFAVTP
-227 SEFETESALMDELC
+227 SEFETKSQLEDELC

-255 EAYTDEAPVYLVS
+255 EAYTDAAPVYLVS

-308 KARSLTIT
+308 KARNLTIT
-316 APVGATVTINGIA
+316 APVGATVTVNGIA
-329 VGESYLS
+329 VSENYLS

-354 LLCCYEIPVI
+354 LLCCYEIANI
-364 YGTVEIAATD
+364 YGTVEIAGTAA
-374 ENGQTLEAAEMDEN
+374 NGDTLVAEKSDEN
-388 GAVFSLPQ
+388 GAVFALPE
-396 GDVSVTIY
+396 GELSYTIY
-404 APAGAVVS
+404 APAGATVS
-412 VNGVELGDDYKSL
+412 VNGVELDENYKK
-425 TYATD
+425 T
-430 NVTITAPSS
+430 
-439 ANVIADGE
+439 GE
-447 DLDAGD
+447 DTA
-453 ADDVTLSLFEGLEN
+453 LSLFEGLEN
-467 YGTAPEMVAWRV
+467 YGAAPEMEAWEV
-479 GALHKTP
+479 GGLHQTP
-486 EITAVDTYGT
+486 EITAANESGT

-505 GVYVFQPAED
+505 GVYVFQPAAD

-539 RDDKLDTNYYNI
+539 RDEKIDTNYYNI

-567 EYSSRQPSGGVTAGS
+567 EYSSRQPSGGVAAGS

-604 LYNDGELSG
+604 LYNDDELAG

-627 AASTVEY
+627 AAATVEY

>member
-1 MSEENKGY
+1 MSEENKEY

-24 ESIRRDLGETPSPRA
+24 ESIRRDLGEAPSPRA
-39 ASAGRTV
+39 AS
-46 RPVEPEPV
+46 RPRPAAPVEPAEPEPEPV
-54 EPEPEPAE
+54 EPEPAE
-62 PESVEPEPGP
+62 PEPEPEPRP
-72 VRRPR
+72 VRKPR
-77 STRPAEQVQQPEPR
+77 STRPAESVQQPEPK
-91 PARERS
+91 RERS
-97 TPKRRDA
+97 AAPKRRDV
-104 EPRPAAAKNAP
+104 EPRPAEKAAP

-122 QEPQQPA
+122 PEPQQPQ

-141 GPPPEEKKGRRS
+141 GPPPEEKKGRRTA
-153 GPDEPPRRRSG
+153 PDEPPRRSG

-215 ETAVTSSFSVTP
+215 ETAITSSFAVTP
-227 SEFETESALMDELC
+227 SEFETKSQLEDELC

-255 EAYTDEAPVYLVS
+255 EAYTDAAPVYLVS

-308 KARSLTIT
+308 KARSITIT
-316 APVGATVTINGIA
+316 APVGATVTVNGIA
-329 VGESYLS
+329 VSENYLS

-354 LLCCYEIPVI
+354 LLCCYEIANI
-364 YGTVEIAATD
+364 YGTVEIAGTAA
-374 ENGQTLEAAEMDEN
+374 NGDTLVAEKSDEN
-388 GAVFSLPQ
+388 GAVFALPE
-396 GDVSVTIY
+396 GELSYTIY
-404 APAGAVVS
+404 APAGATVS
-412 VNGVELGDDYKSL
+412 VNGVELDENYKK
-425 TYATD
+425 T
-430 NVTITAPSS
+430 
-439 ANVIADGE
+439 GE
-447 DLDAGD
+447 DT
-453 ADDVTLSLFEGLEN
+453 TLSLFEGLEN
-467 YGTAPEMVAWRV
+467 YGAAPEMEAWEV
-479 GALHKTP
+479 GGLHQTP
-486 EITAVDTYGT
+486 EITAADESGT

-505 GVYVFQPAED
+505 GVYVFQPAAY

-525 AETFYDLYAAFEAN
+525 AETFYNLYAAFEAN

-567 EYSSRQPSGGVTAGS
+567 EYSSRQPSGGVAAGS

-592 SYGDN
+592 PYGDN

-604 LYNDGELSG
+604 LYNDDELAG
-613 SCAIAFIKASGKWY
+613 SCAVAFIKASGKWY
-627 AASTVEY
+627 AAATVEY

>member
-1 MSEENKGY
+1 MSEENKEY

-24 ESIRRDLGETPSPRA
+24 ESIRRDLGEAPSPRTASRPRPA
-39 ASAGRTV
+39 A
-46 RPVEPEPV
+46 PVEPAEPEPEPV
-54 EPEPEPAE
+54 EPEPAE
-62 PESVEPEPGP
+62 PEPEPEPRP
-72 VRRPR
+72 VRKPR
-77 STRPAEQVQQPEPR
+77 STRPAESVQQPEPK
-91 PARERS
+91 RERS
-97 TPKRRDA
+97 AAPKRRDV
-104 EPRPAAAKNAP
+104 EPRPAAKAAP

-122 QEPQQPA
+122 PEPQQPQ

-141 GPPPEEKKGRRS
+141 GPPPEEKKGRRTA
-153 GPDEPPRRRSG
+153 PDEPPRRSG

-215 ETAVTSSFSVTP
+215 ETAITSSFAVTP
-227 SEFETESALMDELC
+227 SEFETKSQLEDELC

-255 EAYTDEAPVYLVS
+255 EAYTDAAPVYLVS

-291 QYMSINKVE
+291 QYMSINRVE

-308 KARSLTIT
+308 KARSITIT
-316 APVGATVTINGIA
+316 APVGATVTVNGIA
-329 VGESYLS
+329 VSENYLS

-348 EQNATD
+348 EQNASD
-354 LLCCYEIPVI
+354 LLCCYEIANI
-364 YGTVEIAATD
+364 YGTVEIAGTAA
-374 ENGQTLEAAEMDEN
+374 NGDTLVAEKSDEN
-388 GAVFSLPQ
+388 GAVFALPE
-396 GDVSVTIY
+396 GELSYTIY
-404 APAGAVVS
+404 APAGATVS
-412 VNGVELGDDYKSL
+412 VNGVELDENYKK
-425 TYATD
+425 T
-430 NVTITAPSS
+430 
-439 ANVIADGE
+439 GE
-447 DLDAGD
+447 DT
-453 ADDVTLSLFEGLEN
+453 TLNLFEGLEN
-467 YGTAPEMVAWRV
+467 YGAAPEMEAWEV
-479 GALHKTP
+479 GGLHQTP
-486 EITAVDTYGT
+486 EITAADESGT

-505 GVYVFQPAED
+505 GVYVFQPAAD

-525 AETFYDLYAAFEAN
+525 AETFYNLYAAFEAN

-567 EYSSRQPSGGVTAGS
+567 EYSSRQPSGGVAAGS

-592 SYGDN
+592 PYGDN

-604 LYNDGELSG
+604 LYNDDELAG

-627 AASTVEY
+627 AAATVEY

>member
-14 SADEDFDSFL
+14 SADEDYDSFL
-24 ESIRRDLGETPSPRA
+24 ESIRRDLGEAPSPRTASRPRPA
-39 ASAGRTV
+39 A
-46 RPVEPEPV
+46 PVEPAEPEPEPV
-54 EPEPEPAE
+54 EPEPAE
-62 PESVEPEPGP
+62 PEPEPEPRP
-72 VRRPR
+72 VRKPR
-77 STRPAEQVQQPEPR
+77 STRPAESVQQPEPK
-91 PARERS
+91 RERS
-97 TPKRRDA
+97 AAPKRRDV
-104 EPRPAAAKNAP
+104 EPRPAEKAAP

-122 QEPQQPA
+122 PEPQQPQ

-141 GPPPEEKKGRRS
+141 GPPPEEKKGRRTA
-153 GPDEPPRRRSG
+153 PDEPPRRSG

-215 ETAVTSSFSVTP
+215 ETAITSSFAVTP
-227 SEFETESALMDELC
+227 SEFETKSQLEDELC

-255 EAYTDEAPVYLVS
+255 EAYTDAAPVYLVS

-308 KARSLTIT
+308 KARSITIT
-316 APVGATVTINGIA
+316 APVGATVTVNGIA
-329 VGESYLS
+329 VSENYLS

-354 LLCCYEIPVI
+354 LLCCYEIANI
-364 YGTVEIAATD
+364 YGTVEIAGTAA
-374 ENGQTLEAAEMDEN
+374 NGDTLVAEKSDEN
-388 GAVFSLPQ
+388 GAVFALPE
-396 GDVSVTIY
+396 GELSYTIY
-404 APAGAVVS
+404 APAGATVS
-412 VNGVELGDDYKSL
+412 VNGVELDENYKK
-425 TYATD
+425 T
-430 NVTITAPSS
+430 
-439 ANVIADGE
+439 GE
-447 DLDAGD
+447 DT
-453 ADDVTLSLFEGLEN
+453 TLSLFEGLEN
-467 YGTAPEMVAWRV
+467 YGAAPEMEAWEV
-479 GALHKTP
+479 GGLHQTP
-486 EITAVDTYGT
+486 EITAADESGT

-505 GVYVFQPAED
+505 GVYVFQPAAD

-525 AETFYDLYAAFEAN
+525 AETFYNLYAAFEAN

-567 EYSSRQPSGGVTAGS
+567 EYSSRQPSGGVAAGS

-592 SYGDN
+592 PYGDN

-604 LYNDGELSG
+604 LYNDDELAG
-613 SCAIAFIKASGKWY
+613 SCAVAFIKASGKWY
-627 AASTVEY
+627 AAATVEY

>member
-24 ESIRRDLGETPSPRA
+24 ESIRRDLGEAPSPRA
-39 ASAGRTV
+39 AS
-46 RPVEPEPV
+46 RPRPAAPVEPAEPEPEPV
-54 EPEPEPAE
+54 EPEPAE
-62 PESVEPEPGP
+62 PEPEPEPRP
-72 VRRPR
+72 VRKPR
-77 STRPAEQVQQPEPR
+77 STRPAESVQQPEPK
-91 PARERS
+91 RERS
-97 TPKRRDA
+97 AAPKRRDV
-104 EPRPAAAKNAP
+104 EPRPAAKADP

-122 QEPQQPA
+122 PEPQQPQ

-141 GPPPEEKKGRRS
+141 GPPPEEKKGRRTA
-153 GPDEPPRRRSG
+153 PDEPPRRSG

-215 ETAVTSSFSVTP
+215 ETAITSSFAVTP
-227 SEFETESALMDELC
+227 SEFETKSQLEDELC

-255 EAYTDEAPVYLVS
+255 EAYTDAAPVYLVS

-308 KARSLTIT
+308 KARSITIT
-316 APVGATVTINGIA
+316 APVGATVTVNGIA
-329 VGESYLS
+329 VSENYLS

-354 LLCCYEIPVI
+354 LLCCYEIANI
-364 YGTVEIAATD
+364 YGTVEIAGTAA
-374 ENGQTLEAAEMDEN
+374 NGDTLVAEKSDEN
-388 GAVFSLPQ
+388 GAVFALPE
-396 GDVSVTIY
+396 GELSYTIY
-404 APAGAVVS
+404 APAGATVS
-412 VNGVELGDDYKSL
+412 VNGVELDENYKK
-425 TYATD
+425 T
-430 NVTITAPSS
+430 
-439 ANVIADGE
+439 GE
-447 DLDAGD
+447 DT
-453 ADDVTLSLFEGLEN
+453 TLSLFEGLEN
-467 YGTAPEMVAWRV
+467 YGAAPEMEAWEV
-479 GALHKTP
+479 GGLHQTP
-486 EITAVDTYGT
+486 EITAADESGT

-505 GVYVFQPAED
+505 GVYVFQPAAD

-525 AETFYDLYAAFEAN
+525 AETFYNLYAAFEAN

-567 EYSSRQPSGGVTAGS
+567 EYSSRQPSGGVAAGS

-592 SYGDN
+592 PYGDN

-604 LYNDGELSG
+604 LYNDDELAG
-613 SCAIAFIKASGKWY
+613 SCAVAFIKASGKWY
-627 AASTVEY
+627 AAATVEY

>member
-24 ESIRRDLGETPSPRA
+24 ESIRRDLGEAPSPRA
-39 ASAGRTV
+39 AS
-46 RPVEPEPV
+46 RPRPAAPVEPAEPEPEPV
-54 EPEPEPAE
+54 EPEPAE
-62 PESVEPEPGP
+62 PEPEPEPRP
-72 VRRPR
+72 VRKPR
-77 STRPAEQVQQPEPR
+77 STRPAESVQQPEPK
-91 PARERS
+91 RERS
-97 TPKRRDA
+97 AAPKRRDV
-104 EPRPAAAKNAP
+104 EPRPAAKAAP

-122 QEPQQPA
+122 PEPQQPQ

-141 GPPPEEKKGRRS
+141 GPPPEEKKGRRTA
-153 GPDEPPRRRSG
+153 PDEPPRRSG

-215 ETAVTSSFSVTP
+215 ETAITSSFAVTP
-227 SEFETESALMDELC
+227 SEFETKSQLEDELC

-255 EAYTDEAPVYLVS
+255 EVYTDAAPVYLVS

-308 KARSLTIT
+308 KARSITIT
-316 APVGATVTINGIA
+316 APVGATVTVNGIA
-329 VGESYLS
+329 VSENYLS

-354 LLCCYEIPVI
+354 LLCCYEIANI
-364 YGTVEIAATD
+364 YGTVEIAGTAA
-374 ENGQTLEAAEMDEN
+374 NGDTLVAEKSDEN
-388 GAVFSLPQ
+388 GAVFALPE
-396 GDVSVTIY
+396 GELSYTIY
-404 APAGAVVS
+404 APAGATVS
-412 VNGVELGDDYKSL
+412 VNGVELDENYKK
-425 TYATD
+425 T
-430 NVTITAPSS
+430 
-439 ANVIADGE
+439 GE
-447 DLDAGD
+447 DT
-453 ADDVTLSLFEGLEN
+453 TLSLFEGLEN
-467 YGTAPEMVAWRV
+467 YGAAPEMEAWEV
-479 GALHKTP
+479 GGLHQTP
-486 EITAVDTYGT
+486 EITAADESGT

-505 GVYVFQPAED
+505 GVYVFQPAAD

-525 AETFYDLYAAFEAN
+525 AETFYNLYAAFEAN

-567 EYSSRQPSGGVTAGS
+567 EYSSRQPSGGVAAGS

-592 SYGDN
+592 PYGDN

-604 LYNDGELSG
+604 LYNDDELAG
-613 SCAIAFIKASGKWY
+613 SCAVAFIKASGKWY
-627 AASTVEY
+627 AAATVEY

>member
-24 ESIRRDLGETPSPRA
+24 ESIRRDLGEAPSPRA
-39 ASAGRTV
+39 AS
-46 RPVEPEPV
+46 RPRPAAPVEPAEPEPEPV
-54 EPEPEPAE
+54 EPEPEPE
-62 PESVEPEPGP
+62 PRP
-72 VRRPR
+72 VRKPR
-77 STRPAEQVQQPEPR
+77 STRPAESVQQPEPK
-91 PARERS
+91 RERS
-97 TPKRRDA
+97 AAPKRRDV
-104 EPRPAAAKNAP
+104 EPRPAAKAAP

-122 QEPQQPA
+122 PEPQQPQ

-141 GPPPEEKKGRRS
+141 GPPPEEKKGRRTA
-153 GPDEPPRRRSG
+153 PDEPPRRSG

-215 ETAVTSSFSVTP
+215 ETAITSSFAVTP
-227 SEFETESALMDELC
+227 SEFETKSQLEDELC

-255 EAYTDEAPVYLVS
+255 EVYTDAAPVYLVS

-308 KARSLTIT
+308 KARSITIT
-316 APVGATVTINGIA
+316 APVGATVTVNGIA
-329 VGESYLS
+329 VSENYLS

-354 LLCCYEIPVI
+354 LLCCYEIANI
-364 YGTVEIAATD
+364 YGTVEIAGTAA
-374 ENGQTLEAAEMDEN
+374 NGDTLVAEKSDEN
-388 GAVFSLPQ
+388 GAVFALPE
-396 GDVSVTIY
+396 GELSYTIY
-404 APAGAVVS
+404 APAGATVS
-412 VNGVELGDDYKSL
+412 VNGVELDENYKK
-425 TYATD
+425 T
-430 NVTITAPSS
+430 
-439 ANVIADGE
+439 GE
-447 DLDAGD
+447 DT
-453 ADDVTLSLFEGLEN
+453 TLSLFEGLEN
-467 YGTAPEMVAWRV
+467 YGAAPEMEAWEV
-479 GALHKTP
+479 GGLHQTP
-486 EITAVDTYGT
+486 EITAADESGT

-505 GVYVFQPAED
+505 GVYVFQPAAD

-525 AETFYDLYAAFEAN
+525 AETFYNLYAAFEAN

-567 EYSSRQPSGGVTAGS
+567 EYSSRQPSGGVAAGS

-592 SYGDN
+592 PYGDN

-604 LYNDGELSG
+604 LYNDDELAG
-613 SCAIAFIKASGKWY
+613 SCAVAFIKASGKWY
-627 AASTVEY
+627 AAATVEY

>member
-1 MSEENKGY
+1 MSEENKEY

-24 ESIRRDLGETPSPRA
+24 ESIRRDLGEAPSPRA
-39 ASAGRTV
+39 AS
-46 RPVEPEPV
+46 RPRPAAPVEPAEPEPEPV
-54 EPEPEPAE
+54 EPEPAE
-62 PESVEPEPGP
+62 PEPEPEPRP
-72 VRRPR
+72 VRKPR
-77 STRPAEQVQQPEPR
+77 STRPAESVQQPEPK
-91 PARERS
+91 RERS
-97 TPKRRDA
+97 AAPKRRDV
-104 EPRPAAAKNAP
+104 EPRPAAKAAP

-122 QEPQQPA
+122 PEPQQPQ

-141 GPPPEEKKGRRS
+141 GPPPEEKKGRRTA
-153 GPDEPPRRRSG
+153 PDEPPRRSG

-215 ETAVTSSFSVTP
+215 ETAITSSFAVTP
-227 SEFETESALMDELC
+227 SEFETKSQLEDELC

-255 EAYTDEAPVYLVS
+255 EAYTDAAPVYLVS

-308 KARSLTIT
+308 KARSITIT
-316 APVGATVTINGIA
+316 APVGATVTVNGIA
-329 VGESYLS
+329 VSENYLS

-354 LLCCYEIPVI
+354 LLCCYEIANI
-364 YGTVEIAATD
+364 YGTVEIAGTAA
-374 ENGQTLEAAEMDEN
+374 NGDTLVAEKSDEN
-388 GAVFSLPQ
+388 GAVFALPE
-396 GDVSVTIY
+396 GELSYTIY
-404 APAGAVVS
+404 APAGATVS
-412 VNGVELGDDYKSL
+412 VNGVELDENYKK
-425 TYATD
+425 T
-430 NVTITAPSS
+430 
-439 ANVIADGE
+439 GE
-447 DLDAGD
+447 DT
-453 ADDVTLSLFEGLEN
+453 TLSLFEGLEN
-467 YGTAPEMVAWRV
+467 YGAAPEMEAWEV
-479 GALHKTP
+479 GGLHQTP
-486 EITAVDTYGT
+486 EITAADESGT

-505 GVYVFQPAED
+505 GVYVFQPAAD

-525 AETFYDLYAAFEAN
+525 AETFYNLYAAFEAN

-567 EYSSRQPSGGVTAGS
+567 EYSSRQPSGGVAAGS

-592 SYGDN
+592 PYGDN

-604 LYNDGELSG
+604 LYNDDELAG
-613 SCAIAFIKASGKWY
+613 SCAVAFIKASGKWY
-627 AASTVEY
+627 AAATVEY

>member
-24 ESIRRDLGETPSPRA
+24 ESIRRDLGEAPSPRA
-39 ASAGRTV
+39 AS
-46 RPVEPEPV
+46 RPRPAAPVEPAEPEPEPV
-54 EPEPEPAE
+54 EPEPAE
-62 PESVEPEPGP
+62 PEPEPEPRP
-72 VRRPR
+72 VRKPR
-77 STRPAEQVQQPEPR
+77 STRPAESVQQPEPK
-91 PARERS
+91 RERS
-97 TPKRRDA
+97 AAPKRLDV
-104 EPRPAAAKNAP
+104 EPRPAAKAAP

-122 QEPQQPA
+122 PEPQQPQ

-153 GPDEPPRRRSG
+153 APDESPRRSG

-215 ETAVTSSFSVTP
+215 ETAITSSFAVTP
-227 SEFETESALMDELC
+227 SEFETKSQLEDELC

-255 EAYTDEAPVYLVS
+255 EAYTDAAPVYLVS

-308 KARSLTIT
+308 KARSITIT
-316 APVGATVTINGIA
+316 APVGATVTVNGIA
-329 VGESYLS
+329 VSENYLS

-354 LLCCYEIPVI
+354 LLCCYEIANI
-364 YGTVEIAATD
+364 YGTVEIAGTAA
-374 ENGQTLEAAEMDEN
+374 NGDTLVAEKSDEN
-388 GAVFSLPQ
+388 GAVFALPE
-396 GDVSVTIY
+396 GELSYTIY
-404 APAGAVVS
+404 APAGATVS
-412 VNGVELGDDYKSL
+412 VNGVELDENYKK
-425 TYATD
+425 T
-430 NVTITAPSS
+430 
-439 ANVIADGE
+439 GE
-447 DLDAGD
+447 DT
-453 ADDVTLSLFEGLEN
+453 TLSLFEGLEN
-467 YGTAPEMVAWRV
+467 YGAAPEMEAWEV
-479 GALHKTP
+479 GGLHQTP
-486 EITAVDTYGT
+486 EITAADESGT

-505 GVYVFQPAED
+505 GVYVFQPAAD

-525 AETFYDLYAAFEAN
+525 AETFYNLYAAFEAN

-567 EYSSRQPSGGVTAGS
+567 EYSSRQPSGGVAAGS

-592 SYGDN
+592 PYGDN

-604 LYNDGELSG
+604 LYNDDELAG
-613 SCAIAFIKASGKWY
+613 SCAVAFIKASGKWY
-627 AASTVEY
+627 AAATVEY

>member
-24 ESIRRDLGETPSPRA
+24 ESIRRDLGEAPSPRTASRPRPA
-39 ASAGRTV
+39 A
-46 RPVEPEPV
+46 PVEPAEPEPEPV
-54 EPEPEPAE
+54 EPEPAE
-62 PESVEPEPGP
+62 PEPEPEPRP
-72 VRRPR
+72 VRKPR
-77 STRPAEQVQQPEPR
+77 STRPAESVQQPEPK
-91 PARERS
+91 RERS
-97 TPKRRDA
+97 AAPKRRDV
-104 EPRPAAAKNAP
+104 EPRPAEKAAP

-122 QEPQQPA
+122 PEPQQPQ

-141 GPPPEEKKGRRS
+141 GPPPEEKKGRRTA
-153 GPDEPPRRRSG
+153 PDEPPRRSG

-215 ETAVTSSFSVTP
+215 ETAITSSFAVTP
-227 SEFETESALMDELC
+227 SEFETKSQLEDELC

-255 EAYTDEAPVYLVS
+255 EVYTDAAPVYLVS

-308 KARSLTIT
+308 KARSITIT
-316 APVGATVTINGIA
+316 APVGATVTVNGIA
-329 VGESYLS
+329 VSENYLS

-354 LLCCYEIPVI
+354 LLCCYEIANI
-364 YGTVEIAATD
+364 YGTVEIAGTAA
-374 ENGQTLEAAEMDEN
+374 NGDTLVAEKSDEN
-388 GAVFSLPQ
+388 GAVFALPE
-396 GDVSVTIY
+396 GELSYTIY
-404 APAGAVVS
+404 APAGATVS
-412 VNGVELGDDYKSL
+412 VNGVELDENYKK
-425 TYATD
+425 T
-430 NVTITAPSS
+430 
-439 ANVIADGE
+439 GE
-447 DLDAGD
+447 DT
-453 ADDVTLSLFEGLEN
+453 TLSLFEGLEN
-467 YGTAPEMVAWRV
+467 YGAAPEMEAWEV
-479 GALHKTP
+479 GGLHQTL
-486 EITAVDTYGT
+486 EITAADESGT

-505 GVYVFQPAED
+505 GVYVFQPAAD

-525 AETFYDLYAAFEAN
+525 AETFYNLYAAFEAN

-567 EYSSRQPSGGVTAGS
+567 EYSSRQPSGGVAAGS

-592 SYGDN
+592 PYGDN

-604 LYNDGELSG
+604 LYNDDELAG
-613 SCAIAFIKASGKWY
+613 SCAVAFIKASGKWY
-627 AASTVEY
+627 AAATVEY

>member
-24 ESIRRDLGETPSPRA
+24 ESIRRDLGEAPSPRTASRPRPA
-39 ASAGRTV
+39 A
-46 RPVEPEPV
+46 PVEPAEPEPEPV
-54 EPEPEPAE
+54 EPEPAE
-62 PESVEPEPGP
+62 PEPEPEPRP
-72 VRRPR
+72 VRKPR
-77 STRPAEQVQQPEPR
+77 STRPAESVQQPEPK
-91 PARERS
+91 RERS
-97 TPKRRDA
+97 AAPKRRDV
-104 EPRPAAAKNAP
+104 ESRPAAKAAP

-122 QEPQQPA
+122 PEPQQPQ

-141 GPPPEEKKGRRS
+141 GPPPEEKKGRRTA
-153 GPDEPPRRRSG
+153 PDEPPRRSG

-215 ETAVTSSFSVTP
+215 ETAITSSFAVTP
-227 SEFETESALMDELC
+227 SEFETKSQLEDELC

-255 EAYTDEAPVYLVS
+255 EAYTDAAPVYLVS

-308 KARSLTIT
+308 KARSITIT
-316 APVGATVTINGIA
+316 APVGATVTVNGIA
-329 VGESYLS
+329 VSENYLS

-354 LLCCYEIPVI
+354 LLCCYEIANI
-364 YGTVEIAATD
+364 YGTVEIAGTAA
-374 ENGQTLEAAEMDEN
+374 NGDTLVAEKSDEN
-388 GAVFSLPQ
+388 GAVFALPE
-396 GDVSVTIY
+396 GELSYTIY
-404 APAGAVVS
+404 APAGATVS
-412 VNGVELGDDYKSL
+412 VNGVELDENYKK
-425 TYATD
+425 T
-430 NVTITAPSS
+430 
-439 ANVIADGE
+439 GE
-447 DLDAGD
+447 DT
-453 ADDVTLSLFEGLEN
+453 TLSLFEGLEN
-467 YGTAPEMVAWRV
+467 YGAAPEMEAWEV
-479 GALHKTP
+479 GGLHQTP
-486 EITAVDTYGT
+486 EITAADESGT

-505 GVYVFQPAED
+505 GVYVFQPAAD

-525 AETFYDLYAAFEAN
+525 AETFYNLYAAFEAN

-567 EYSSRQPSGGVTAGS
+567 EYSSRQPSGGVAAGS

-592 SYGDN
+592 PYGDN

-604 LYNDGELSG
+604 LYNDDELAG
-613 SCAIAFIKASGKWY
+613 SCAVAFIKASGKWY
-627 AASTVEY
+627 AAATVEY

>member
-24 ESIRRDLGETPSPRA
+24 ESIRRDLGEAPSPRA
-39 ASAGRTV
+39 AS
-46 RPVEPEPV
+46 RPRPAAPVEPAEPEPEPV
-54 EPEPEPAE
+54 EPEPAE
-62 PESVEPEPGP
+62 PEPEPEPRP
-72 VRRPR
+72 VRKPR
-77 STRPAEQVQQPEPR
+77 STRPAESVQQPEPK
-91 PARERS
+91 RERS
-97 TPKRRDA
+97 AAPKRRDV
-104 EPRPAAAKNAP
+104 EPRPAAKAAP

-122 QEPQQPA
+122 PEPQQPQ

-141 GPPPEEKKGRRS
+141 GPPPEEKKGRRTA
-153 GPDEPPRRRSG
+153 PDEPPRRSG

-215 ETAVTSSFSVTP
+215 ETAITSSFAVTP
-227 SEFETESALMDELC
+227 SEFETKSQLEDELC

-255 EAYTDEAPVYLVS
+255 KVYTDAAPVYLVS

-308 KARSLTIT
+308 KARSITIT
-316 APVGATVTINGIA
+316 APVGATVTVNGIA
-329 VGESYLS
+329 VSESYLS

-354 LLCCYEIPVI
+354 LLCCYEIANI
-364 YGTVEIAATD
+364 YGTVEIAGTAA
-374 ENGQTLEAAEMDEN
+374 NGDTLVAEKSDEN
-388 GAVFSLPQ
+388 GAVFALPE
-396 GDVSVTIY
+396 GELSYTIY
-404 APAGAVVS
+404 APAGATVS
-412 VNGVELGDDYKSL
+412 VNGVELDENYKK
-425 TYATD
+425 T
-430 NVTITAPSS
+430 
-439 ANVIADGE
+439 GE
-447 DLDAGD
+447 DT
-453 ADDVTLSLFEGLEN
+453 TLSLFEGLEN
-467 YGTAPEMVAWRV
+467 YGAAPEMEAWEV
-479 GALHKTP
+479 GGLHQTP
-486 EITAVDTYGT
+486 EITAADESGT

-505 GVYVFQPAED
+505 GVYVFQPAAD

-525 AETFYDLYAAFEAN
+525 AETFYNLYAAFEAN

-567 EYSSRQPSGGVTAGS
+567 EYSSRQPSGGVAAGS

-592 SYGDN
+592 PYGDN

-604 LYNDGELSG
+604 LYNDDELAG
-613 SCAIAFIKASGKWY
+613 SCAVAFIKASGKWY
-627 AASTVEY
+627 AAATVEY

>member
-24 ESIRRDLGETPSPRA
+24 ESIRRDLGEAPSPRTASRPRPA
-39 ASAGRTV
+39 A
-46 RPVEPEPV
+46 PVEPAEPEPEPV
-54 EPEPEPAE
+54 EPEPAE
-62 PESVEPEPGP
+62 PEPEPEPRP
-72 VRRPR
+72 VRKPR
-77 STRPAEQVQQPEPR
+77 STRPAESVQQPEPK
-91 PARERS
+91 RERS
-97 TPKRRDA
+97 AAPKRRDV
-104 EPRPAAAKNAP
+104 EPRPAAKAAP

-122 QEPQQPA
+122 PEPQQPQ

-141 GPPPEEKKGRRS
+141 GPPPEEKKGRRTA
-153 GPDEPPRRRSG
+153 PDEPPRRSG

-215 ETAVTSSFSVTP
+215 ETAITSSFAVTP
-227 SEFETESALMDELC
+227 SEFETKSQLEDELC

-255 EAYTDEAPVYLVS
+255 EAYTDAAPVYLVS

-308 KARSLTIT
+308 KARSITIT
-316 APVGATVTINGIA
+316 APVGATVTVNGIA
-329 VGESYLS
+329 VSENYLS

-354 LLCCYEIPVI
+354 LLCCYEIANI
-364 YGTVEIAATD
+364 YGTVEIAGTAA
-374 ENGQTLEAAEMDEN
+374 NGDTLVAEKSDEN
-388 GAVFSLPQ
+388 GAVFALPE
-396 GDVSVTIY
+396 GELSYTIY
-404 APAGAVVS
+404 APAGATVS
-412 VNGVELGDDYKSL
+412 VNGVELDENYKK
-425 TYATD
+425 T
-430 NVTITAPSS
+430 
-439 ANVIADGE
+439 GE
-447 DLDAGD
+447 DT
-453 ADDVTLSLFEGLEN
+453 TLSLFEGLEN
-467 YGTAPEMVAWRV
+467 YGAAPEMEAWEV
-479 GALHKTP
+479 GGLHQTP
-486 EITAVDTYGT
+486 EITAADESGT

-505 GVYVFQPAED
+505 GVYVFQPAAD

-525 AETFYDLYAAFEAN
+525 AETFYNLYAAFEAN

-567 EYSSRQPSGGVTAGS
+567 EYSSRQPSGGVAAGS

-604 LYNDGELSG
+604 LYNDDELAG
-613 SCAIAFIKASGKWY
+613 SCAVAFIKASGKWY
-627 AASTVEY
+627 AAATVEY

>member
-24 ESIRRDLGETPSPRA
+24 ESIRRDLGEAPSPRTASRPRPA
-39 ASAGRTV
+39 A
-46 RPVEPEPV
+46 PVEPAEPEPEPV
-54 EPEPEPAE
+54 EPEPAE
-62 PESVEPEPGP
+62 PEPEPEPRP
-72 VRRPR
+72 VRKPR
-77 STRPAEQVQQPEPR
+77 STRPAESVQQPEPK
-91 PARERS
+91 RERS
-97 TPKRRDA
+97 AAPKRRDV
-104 EPRPAAAKNAP
+104 EPRPAAKAAP

-122 QEPQQPA
+122 PEPQQPQ

-141 GPPPEEKKGRRS
+141 GPPPEEKKGRRTA
-153 GPDEPPRRRSG
+153 PDEPPRRSG

-215 ETAVTSSFSVTP
+215 ETAITSSFAVTP
-227 SEFETESALMDELC
+227 SEFETKSQLEDELC

-255 EAYTDEAPVYLVS
+255 EVYTDAAPVYLVS

-308 KARSLTIT
+308 KARSITIT
-316 APVGATVTINGIA
+316 APVGATVTVNGIA
-329 VGESYLS
+329 VSENYLS

-354 LLCCYEIPVI
+354 LLCCYEIANI
-364 YGTVEIAATD
+364 YGTVEIAGTAT
-374 ENGQTLEAAEMDEN
+374 NGDTLVAEKSDEN
-388 GAVFSLPQ
+388 GAVFALPE
-396 GDVSVTIY
+396 GELSYTIY
-404 APAGAVVS
+404 APAGATVS
-412 VNGVELGDDYKSL
+412 VNGVELDENYKK
-425 TYATD
+425 T
-430 NVTITAPSS
+430 
-439 ANVIADGE
+439 GE
-447 DLDAGD
+447 GT
-453 ADDVTLSLFEGLEN
+453 TLSLFEGLEN
-467 YGTAPEMVAWRV
+467 YGAAPEMEAWEV
-479 GALHKTP
+479 GGLHQTP
-486 EITAVDTYGT
+486 EITAADESGT

-505 GVYVFQPAED
+505 GVYVFQPAAD

-525 AETFYDLYAAFEAN
+525 AETFYNLYAAFEAN

-567 EYSSRQPSGGVTAGS
+567 EYSSRQPSGGVAAGS

-592 SYGDN
+592 PYGDN

-604 LYNDGELSG
+604 LYNDDELAG
-613 SCAIAFIKASGKWY
+613 SCAVAFIKASGKWY
-627 AASTVEY
+627 AAATVEY

>member
-24 ESIRRDLGETPSPRA
+24 ESIRRDLGEAPSPRA
-39 ASAGRTV
+39 AS
-46 RPVEPEPV
+46 RPRPAAPVEPAEPEPEPV
-54 EPEPEPAE
+54 EPEPAE
-62 PESVEPEPGP
+62 PEPEPEPRP
-72 VRRPR
+72 VRKPK
-77 STRPAEQVQQPEPR
+77 SARPAESVQQPEPK
-91 PARERS
+91 RERS
-97 TPKRRDA
+97 AAPKRRDA
-104 EPRPAAAKNAP
+104 EPRPAAKAAP
-115 ARERSAR
+115 ARERAAR
-122 QEPQQPA
+122 PEPQQLQ

-141 GPPPEEKKGRRS
+141 GPPPEEKKGRRTA
-153 GPDEPPRRRSG
+153 PDEPPRRSG

-215 ETAVTSSFSVTP
+215 ETAITSSFAVTP
-227 SEFETESALMDELC
+227 SEFETKSQLEDELC
-241 LSLLRDG
+241 LSLLRNG

-255 EAYTDEAPVYLVS
+255 EAYTDAAPVYLVS

-308 KARSLTIT
+308 KARSITIT
-316 APVGATVTINGIA
+316 APVGATVTVNGIA
-329 VGESYLS
+329 VSENYLS

-354 LLCCYEIPVI
+354 LLCCYEIANI
-364 YGTVEIAATD
+364 YGTVEIAGTAA
-374 ENGQTLEAAEMDEN
+374 NGDTLVAEKSDEN
-388 GAVFSLPQ
+388 GAVFALPE
-396 GDVSVTIY
+396 GELSYTIY
-404 APAGAVVS
+404 APAGATVS
-412 VNGVELGDDYKSL
+412 VNGVELDENYKK
-425 TYATD
+425 T
-430 NVTITAPSS
+430 
-439 ANVIADGE
+439 GE
-447 DLDAGD
+447 DT
-453 ADDVTLSLFEGLEN
+453 TLSLFEGLEN
-467 YGTAPEMVAWRV
+467 YGAAPEMEAWEV
-479 GALHKTP
+479 GGLHQTP
-486 EITAVDTYGT
+486 EITAADESGT

-505 GVYVFQPAED
+505 GVYVFQPAAD

-525 AETFYDLYAAFEAN
+525 AKTFYNLYAAFEAN

-567 EYSSRQPSGGVTAGS
+567 EYSSRQPSGGVAAGS

-592 SYGDN
+592 PYGDN

-604 LYNDGELSG
+604 LYNDDELAG
-613 SCAIAFIKASGKWY
+613 SCAVAFIKASGKWY
-627 AASTVEY
+627 AAATVEY

>member
-24 ESIRRDLGETPSPRA
+24 ESIRRDLGEAPSPRTASRPRPA
-39 ASAGRTV
+39 A
-46 RPVEPEPV
+46 PVEPAEPEPEPV
-54 EPEPEPAE
+54 EPEPAE
-62 PESVEPEPGP
+62 PEPEPEPRP
-72 VRRPR
+72 VRKLR
-77 STRPAEQVQQPEPR
+77 STRPAESVQQPEPK
-91 PARERS
+91 RERS
-97 TPKRRDA
+97 AAPKRRDV
-104 EPRPAAAKNAP
+104 EPRPAAKAAP

-122 QEPQQPA
+122 PEPQQPQ

-141 GPPPEEKKGRRS
+141 GPPPEEKKGRRTA
-153 GPDEPPRRRSG
+153 PDEPPRRSG

-215 ETAVTSSFSVTP
+215 ETAITSSFAVTP
-227 SEFETESALMDELC
+227 SEFETKSQLEDELC

-255 EAYTDEAPVYLVS
+255 EVYTDAAPVYLVS

-308 KARSLTIT
+308 KARSITIT
-316 APVGATVTINGIA
+316 APVGATVTVNGIA
-329 VGESYLS
+329 VSESYLS

-354 LLCCYEIPVI
+354 LLCCYEIANI
-364 YGTVEIAATD
+364 YGTVEIAGTAA
-374 ENGQTLEAAEMDEN
+374 NGDTLVAEKSDEN
-388 GAVFSLPQ
+388 GAVFALPE
-396 GDVSVTIY
+396 GELSYTIY
-404 APAGAVVS
+404 APAGATVS
-412 VNGVELGDDYKSL
+412 VNGVELDENYKK
-425 TYATD
+425 T
-430 NVTITAPSS
+430 
-439 ANVIADGE
+439 GE
-447 DLDAGD
+447 DT
-453 ADDVTLSLFEGLEN
+453 TLSLFEGLEN
-467 YGTAPEMVAWRV
+467 YGAAPEMEAWEV
-479 GALHKTP
+479 GGLHQTP
-486 EITAVDTYGT
+486 EITAADESGT

-505 GVYVFQPAED
+505 GVYVFQPAAD

-525 AETFYDLYAAFEAN
+525 AETFYNLYAAFEAN

-567 EYSSRQPSGGVTAGS
+567 EYSSRQPSGGVAAGS

-592 SYGDN
+592 PYGDN

-604 LYNDGELSG
+604 LYNDDELAG
-613 SCAIAFIKASGKWY
+613 SCAVAFIKASGKWY
-627 AASTVEY
+627 AAATVEY

>member
-1 MSEENKGY
+1 
-9 DFTGL
+9 
-14 SADEDFDSFL
+14 
-24 ESIRRDLGETPSPRA
+24 
-39 ASAGRTV
+39 
-46 RPVEPEPV
+46 
-54 EPEPEPAE
+54 
-62 PESVEPEPGP
+62 
-72 VRRPR
+72 
-77 STRPAEQVQQPEPR
+77 
-91 PARERS
+91 
-97 TPKRRDA
+97 
-104 EPRPAAAKNAP
+104 
-115 ARERSAR
+115 
-122 QEPQQPA
+122 
-129 KSARRSAPDIKW
+129 
-141 GPPPEEKKGRRS
+141 
-153 GPDEPPRRRSG
+153 
-164 FARAL
+164 
-169 ILYTVVLVV
+169 
-178 AAVAVMA
+178 MA

-215 ETAVTSSFSVTP
+215 ETAITSSFAVTP
-227 SEFETESALMDELC
+227 SEFETKSQLEDELC

-255 EAYTDEAPVYLVS
+255 EVYTDAAPVYLVS

-308 KARSLTIT
+308 KARSITIT
-316 APVGATVTINGIA
+316 APVGATVTVNGIA
-329 VGESYLS
+329 VSENYLS

-354 LLCCYEIPVI
+354 LLCCYEIANI
-364 YGTVEIAATD
+364 YGTVEIAGTAA
-374 ENGQTLEAAEMDEN
+374 NGDTLVAEKSDEN
-388 GAVFSLPQ
+388 GAVFALPE
-396 GDVSVTIY
+396 GELSYTIY
-404 APAGAVVS
+404 APAGATVS
-412 VNGVELGDDYKSL
+412 VNGVELDENYKK
-425 TYATD
+425 T
-430 NVTITAPSS
+430 
-439 ANVIADGE
+439 GE
-447 DLDAGD
+447 DT
-453 ADDVTLSLFEGLEN
+453 TLSLFEGLEN
-467 YGTAPEMVAWRV
+467 YGAAPEMEAWEV
-479 GALHKTP
+479 GGLHQTL
-486 EITAVDTYGT
+486 EITAADESGT

-505 GVYVFQPAED
+505 GVYVFQPAAD

-525 AETFYDLYAAFEAN
+525 AETFYNLYAAFEAN

-567 EYSSRQPSGGVTAGS
+567 EYSSRQPSGGVAAGS

-592 SYGDN
+592 PYGDN

-604 LYNDGELSG
+604 LYNDDELAG
-613 SCAIAFIKASGKWY
+613 SCAVAFIKASGKWY
-627 AASTVEY
+627 AAATVEY

>member
-1 MSEENKGY
+1 MSEENKEY

-24 ESIRRDLGETPSPRA
+24 ESIRRDLGEAPSPRTASRPRPA
-39 ASAGRTV
+39 A
-46 RPVEPEPV
+46 PVEPAEPEPEPV
-54 EPEPEPAE
+54 EPEPAE
-62 PESVEPEPGP
+62 PEPEPEPRP
-72 VRRPR
+72 VRKPR
-77 STRPAEQVQQPEPR
+77 STRPAESVQQPEPK
-91 PARERS
+91 RERS
-97 TPKRRDA
+97 AAPKRRDV
-104 EPRPAAAKNAP
+104 EPRPAAKAAP

-122 QEPQQPA
+122 PEPQQPQ

-141 GPPPEEKKGRRS
+141 GPPPEEKKGRRTA
-153 GPDEPPRRRSG
+153 PDEPPRRSG

-215 ETAVTSSFSVTP
+215 ETAITSSFAVTP
-227 SEFETESALMDELC
+227 SEFETKSQLEDELC

-255 EAYTDEAPVYLVS
+255 EVYTDAAPVYLVS

-308 KARSLTIT
+308 KARSITIA
-316 APVGATVTINGIA
+316 APVGATVTVNGIA
-329 VGESYLS
+329 VSESYLS

-354 LLCCYEIPVI
+354 LLCCYEIANI
-364 YGTVEIAATD
+364 YGTVEIAGTAA
-374 ENGQTLEAAEMDEN
+374 NGDTLVAEKSDEN
-388 GAVFSLPQ
+388 GAVFALPE
-396 GDVSVTIY
+396 GELSYTIY
-404 APAGAVVS
+404 APAGATVS
-412 VNGVELGDDYKSL
+412 VNGVELDENYKK
-425 TYATD
+425 T
-430 NVTITAPSS
+430 
-439 ANVIADGE
+439 GE
-447 DLDAGD
+447 DT
-453 ADDVTLSLFEGLEN
+453 TLSLFEGLEN
-467 YGTAPEMVAWRV
+467 YGAAPEMEAWEV
-479 GALHKTP
+479 GGLHQTP
-486 EITAVDTYGT
+486 EITAADESGT

-505 GVYVFQPAED
+505 GVYVFQPAAD

-525 AETFYDLYAAFEAN
+525 AETFYNLYAAFEAN

-567 EYSSRQPSGGVTAGS
+567 EYSSRQPSGGVAAGS

-592 SYGDN
+592 PYGDN

-604 LYNDGELSG
+604 LYNDDELAG
-613 SCAIAFIKASGKWY
+613 SCAVAFIKASGKWY
-627 AASTVEY
+627 AAATVEY

>member
-1 MSEENKGY
+1 MSEENKEY

-24 ESIRRDLGETPSPRA
+24 ESIRRDLGEAPSPRA
-39 ASAGRTV
+39 AS
-46 RPVEPEPV
+46 RPRPAAPVEPAEPEPEPV
-54 EPEPEPAE
+54 EPEPAE
-62 PESVEPEPGP
+62 PEPEPEPRP
-72 VRRPR
+72 VRKPR
-77 STRPAEQVQQPEPR
+77 STRPAESVQQPEPK
-91 PARERS
+91 RERS
-97 TPKRRDA
+97 AAPKRRDV
-104 EPRPAAAKNAP
+104 EPRPAAKAAP

-122 QEPQQPA
+122 PEPQQPQ

-141 GPPPEEKKGRRS
+141 GPPPEEKKGRRTA
-153 GPDEPPRRRSG
+153 PDEPPRRSG

-215 ETAVTSSFSVTP
+215 ETAITSSFAVTP
-227 SEFETESALMDELC
+227 SEFETKSQLEDELC

-255 EAYTDEAPVYLVS
+255 EAYTDAAPVYLVS

-308 KARSLTIT
+308 KARSITIT
-316 APVGATVTINGIA
+316 APVGATVTVNGIA
-329 VGESYLS
+329 VSENYLS

-354 LLCCYEIPVI
+354 LLCCYEIANI
-364 YGTVEIAATD
+364 YGTVEIAGTAA
-374 ENGQTLEAAEMDEN
+374 NGDTLVAEKSDEN
-388 GAVFSLPQ
+388 GAVFALPE
-396 GDVSVTIY
+396 GELSYTIY
-404 APAGAVVS
+404 APAGATVS
-412 VNGVELGDDYKSL
+412 VNGVELDENYKK
-425 TYATD
+425 T
-430 NVTITAPSS
+430 
-439 ANVIADGE
+439 GE
-447 DLDAGD
+447 DT
-453 ADDVTLSLFEGLEN
+453 TLSLFEGLEN
-467 YGTAPEMVAWRV
+467 YGAAPEMEAWEV
-479 GALHKTP
+479 GGLHQTP
-486 EITAVDTYGT
+486 EITAADESGT

-505 GVYVFQPAED
+505 GVYVFQPAAD

-539 RDDKLDTNYYNI
+539 RDEKIDTNYYNI

-567 EYSSRQPSGGVTAGS
+567 EYSSRQPSGGVAAGS

-592 SYGDN
+592 PYGDN

-604 LYNDGELSG
+604 LYNDDELAG
-613 SCAIAFIKASGKWY
+613 SCAVAFIKASGKWY
-627 AASTVEY
+627 AAATVEY

>member
-24 ESIRRDLGETPSPRA
+24 ESIRRDLGEAPSPRDASRPRPA
-39 ASAGRTV
+39 A
-46 RPVEPEPV
+46 PVEPAEPEPEPV
-54 EPEPEPAE
+54 EPEPAE
-62 PESVEPEPGP
+62 PEPEPEPRP
-72 VRRPR
+72 VRKPR
-77 STRPAEQVQQPEPR
+77 STRPAESVQQPEPK
-91 PARERS
+91 RERS
-97 TPKRRDA
+97 AAPKRRDV
-104 EPRPAAAKNAP
+104 EPRPAAKAAP

-122 QEPQQPA
+122 PEPQQPQ

-141 GPPPEEKKGRRS
+141 GPPPEEKKGRRTA
-153 GPDEPPRRRSG
+153 PDEPPRRSG

-215 ETAVTSSFSVTP
+215 ETAITSSFAVTP
-227 SEFETESALMDELC
+227 SEFETKSQLEDELC

-255 EAYTDEAPVYLVS
+255 EVYTDAAPVYLVS

-308 KARSLTIT
+308 KARSITIT
-316 APVGATVTINGIA
+316 APVGATVTVNGIA
-329 VGESYLS
+329 VSENYLS

-354 LLCCYEIPVI
+354 LLCCYEIANI
-364 YGTVEIAATD
+364 YGTVEIAGTAA
-374 ENGQTLEAAEMDEN
+374 NGDTLVAEKSDEN
-388 GAVFSLPQ
+388 GAVFALPE
-396 GDVSVTIY
+396 GELSYTIY
-404 APAGAVVS
+404 APAGATVS
-412 VNGVELGDDYKSL
+412 VNGVELDENYKK
-425 TYATD
+425 T
-430 NVTITAPSS
+430 
-439 ANVIADGE
+439 GE
-447 DLDAGD
+447 DT
-453 ADDVTLSLFEGLEN
+453 TLSLFEGLEN
-467 YGTAPEMVAWRV
+467 YGAAPEMEAWEV
-479 GALHKTP
+479 GGLHQTL
-486 EITAVDTYGT
+486 EITAADESGT

-505 GVYVFQPAED
+505 GVYVFQPAAD

-525 AETFYDLYAAFEAN
+525 AETFYNLYAAFEAN

-567 EYSSRQPSGGVTAGS
+567 EYSSRQPSGGVAAGS

-592 SYGDN
+592 PYGDN

-604 LYNDGELSG
+604 LYNDDELAG
-613 SCAIAFIKASGKWY
+613 SCAVAFIKASGKWY
-627 AASTVEY
+627 AAATVEY

>member
-24 ESIRRDLGETPSPRA
+24 ESIRRDLGEVPSPRA
-39 ASAGRTV
+39 ASRPKPAA
-46 RPVEPEPV
+46 PVEPAGPEPVELEPV
-54 EPEPEPAE
+54 EPEPEPE
-62 PESVEPEPGP
+62 PRP
-72 VRRPR
+72 VRKPR
-77 STRPAEQVQQPEPR
+77 STRPAESVQQPEPK
-91 PARERS
+91 RERS
-97 TPKRRDA
+97 AAPKRRDV
-104 EPRPAAAKNAP
+104 EPRPAAKAAP

-122 QEPQQPA
+122 PEPQQPQ

-141 GPPPEEKKGRRS
+141 GPPPEEKKGRRTA
-153 GPDEPPRRRSG
+153 PDEPPRRSG

-215 ETAVTSSFSVTP
+215 ETAITSSFAVTP
-227 SEFETESALMDELC
+227 SEFETKSQLEDELC

-255 EAYTDEAPVYLVS
+255 EAYTDAAPVYLVS

-308 KARSLTIT
+308 KARSITIT
-316 APVGATVTINGIA
+316 APVGATVTVNGIA
-329 VGESYLS
+329 VSENYLS

-354 LLCCYEIPVI
+354 LLCCYEIANI
-364 YGTVEIAATD
+364 YGTVEIAGTAA
-374 ENGQTLEAAEMDEN
+374 NGDTLVAEKSDEN
-388 GAVFSLPQ
+388 GAVFALPE
-396 GDVSVTIY
+396 GELSYTIY
-404 APAGAVVS
+404 APAGATVS
-412 VNGVELGDDYKSL
+412 VNGVELDENYKK
-425 TYATD
+425 T
-430 NVTITAPSS
+430 
-439 ANVIADGE
+439 GE
-447 DLDAGD
+447 DT
-453 ADDVTLSLFEGLEN
+453 TLNLFEGLEN
-467 YGTAPEMVAWRV
+467 YGAAPEIEAWEV
-479 GALHKTP
+479 GGLHQTP
-486 EITAVDTYGT
+486 EITAADESGT

-525 AETFYDLYAAFEAN
+525 AETFYNLYAAFEAN

-567 EYSSRQPSGGVTAGS
+567 EYSSRQPSGGVAAGS

-592 SYGDN
+592 PYGDN

-604 LYNDGELSG
+604 LYNDDELAG
-613 SCAIAFIKASGKWY
+613 SCAVAFIKASGKWY
-627 AASTVEY
+627 AAATVEY

>member
-24 ESIRRDLGETPSPRA
+24 ESIRRDLGEAPSPRA
-39 ASAGRTV
+39 ASRPKPAAPVEPAGPE
-46 RPVEPEPV
+46 PVEPEPV
-54 EPEPEPAE
+54 EPEPEPE
-62 PESVEPEPGP
+62 PRP
-72 VRRPR
+72 VRKPR
-77 STRPAEQVQQPEPR
+77 STRPAESVQQPEPKR
-91 PARERS
+91 ERERS
-97 TPKRRDA
+97 AAPKRRDA
-104 EPRPAAAKNAP
+104 EPRPAAKAAP

-122 QEPQQPA
+122 PEPQPPQ

-141 GPPPEEKKGRRS
+141 GPPPEEQGGRRS
-153 GPDEPPRRRSG
+153 RRAAPDEPPKRRSG

-215 ETAVTSSFSVTP
+215 ETAITSSFAVTP
-227 SEFETESALMDELC
+227 SEFETKSQLEDELC

-248 KMTYVKD
+248 TMTYVKD
-255 EAYTDEAPVYLVS
+255 EAYTDAAPVYLVS

-308 KARSLTIT
+308 AARSITIT
-316 APVGATVTINGIA
+316 APVGATVTVNGIA
-329 VGESYLS
+329 VSESYLS

-348 EQNATD
+348 EQNASD
-354 LLCCYEIPVI
+354 LLCCYEIANI
-364 YGTVEIAATD
+364 YGTVEIAATAA
-374 ENGQTLEAAEMDEN
+374 NGDTLVAEKLDEN
-388 GAVFSLPQ
+388 GAVFALPE
-396 GDVSVTIY
+396 GELSYTIY
-404 APAGAVVS
+404 APTGATVS
-412 VNGVELGDDYKSL
+412 VNGVELDENYKK
-425 TYATD
+425 T
-430 NVTITAPSS
+430 
-439 ANVIADGE
+439 GE
-447 DLDAGD
+447 DM
-453 ADDVTLSLFEGLEN
+453 TLSLFEGLEN
-467 YGTAPEMVAWRV
+467 YGTAPEMEAWEV
-479 GALHKTP
+479 GGLHQTP
-486 EITAVDTYGT
+486 EITAADESGT

-505 GVYVFQPAED
+505 GVYVFQPAAD

-539 RDDKLDTNYYNI
+539 RDEKIDTNYYNI

-567 EYSSRQPSGGVTAGS
+567 EYSSRQPSGGVAAGS

-592 SYGDN
+592 PYGDN

-604 LYNDGELSG
+604 LYNDDELAG
-613 SCAIAFIKASGKWY
+613 SCAVAFIKASGKWY
-627 AASTVEY
+627 AAATVEY